1 VNLFLNFLLPRGPK
15 MNPMMSFNKTKVAT
29 AIALV
34 TTMTAQTNYVSAAE
48 SATLEEI
55 VVTATRREMNASD
68 VPFNISAI
76 SGEEIEAANITD
88 VQELMR
94 AMPGISVSD
103 GGGRFA
109 ENNNVITIRGLNV
122 DPAATDRRFLSD
134 PTVSTYVGDTPVF
147 ANFVLKDVK
156 RIEAMRGPQGTLYG
170 SGSLGGTVRFVMNEP
185 STEGLE
191 ARIDTSIG
199 TTSGSPG
206 QNFSA
211 DMVLNIPLSDDLAF
225 RFSSGI
231 IDNDGVIDYANV
243 YATDANGVP
252 LAEDGDIAYG
262 KPVYTNNKQA
272 DTVDVDYAK
281 AALKWEPNDN
291 FEATLTFM
299 NQKGDYGGRRQASSG
314 PDGWG
319 EYYDDYEIGAV
330 INEPSSNES
339 EFTSLEMTYDLG
351 FATLSSSTSQYER
364 SYEGI
369 SDNTG
374 FFAAKGWLYWYGY
387 GYMPRPAMA
396 AERQNSEEAF
406 VQELRLV
413 SNGDQKINWTIGA
426 FYMDQDASA
435 AQQTRARGFQ
445 EWWAAASGPVPYQG
459 YLADPPYSYIG
470 LYYNPDSNIT
480 FDWTHDREFT
490 DFALF
495 GEVTWKLSDTLSA
508 TLGARYFDNEDR
520 VTSQTSFPIWYA
532 YNPVVEDTQK
542 DSDTLLK
549 FNLAWD
555 YDDDTMVYGTISE
568 GYRRGGTNAA
578 PVRPDVN
585 YPNDPEWSS
594 FSSDTVLNYE
604 VGIKGQLDKI
614 NYTIAA
620 FYVDWSDPQ
629 VNVATPS
636 GAYYAVANGN
646 SAASTGLETEFNW
659 AVSNSV
665 TLFGGYTYVDASL
678 TNDLY
683 LHDASDLT
691 TGKSELRA
699 TDGAQLPGTAENTI
713 NIGAKHETVLDN
725 GLLLVSRID
734 GYYQSEVENSILN
747 IDPDWAATLG
757 GFHLWF
763 MSTTLVGD
771 HWTAS
776 LVAKN
781 LFNERGTVATYK
793 EEYMTSDV
801 ANGFYGTGQKDF
813 ITAPRTITLKT
824 SYRF

>member
-1 VNLFLNFLLPRGPK
+1 
-15 MNPMMSFNKTKVAT
+15 MNSETSFNKTK
-29 AIALV
+29 IALAV
-34 TTMTAQTNYVSAAE
+34 AMASSILPYTNQASADE

-68 VPFNISAI
+68 IPFNISAI
-76 SGEEIEAANITD
+76 TGDEIEAANITD

-94 AMPGISVSD
+94 AMPGITVAD

-122 DPAATDRRFLSD
+122 DPSATDRRFLSD

-147 ANFVLKDVK
+147 ANFVLKDIK
-156 RIEAMRGPQGTLYG
+156 RVEAMRGPQGTLYG

-185 STEGLE
+185 STEEFE

-199 TTSGSPG
+199 TTSSSPG

-211 DMVLNIPLSDDLAF
+211 DIMLNIPLSDELAF

-243 YATDANGVP
+243 YATDTDGIP
-252 LAEDGDIAYG
+252 LAEGGDIAYG
-262 KPVYTNNKQA
+262 KPIYTNNKQA
-272 DTVDVDYAK
+272 DTVDVDYSK
-281 AALKWEPNDN
+281 AALKWTPNDD
-291 FEATLTFM
+291 FEATLTYM
-299 NQKGDYGGRRQASSG
+299 NQKGDYGGRRQVTSG

-319 EYYDDYEIGAV
+319 EYYGDYEIGAV

-351 FATLSSSTSQYER
+351 FATLSSSTSQYDR

-396 AERQNSEEAF
+396 AERQNSEKAF

-413 SNGDQKINWTIGA
+413 SNGDQNVDWTIGA
-426 FYMDQDASA
+426 FYMDQEASA

-480 FDWTHDREFT
+480 FDWTHDRAFT

-495 GEVTWKLSDTLSA
+495 GEVTWNLSEKLAA
-508 TLGARYFDNEDR
+508 TVGARYFDNEDK
-520 VTSQTSFPIWYA
+520 VTSQTSFPIFYV
-532 YNPVVEDTQK
+532 YNPTIEDTQE

-555 YDDDTMVYGTISE
+555 YSENTMMYGTISE

-578 PVRPDVN
+578 PVRPDESF
-585 YPNDPEWSS
+585 PNDPEWSS
-594 FSSDTVLNYE
+594 FGSDTVMNYE
-604 VGIKGQLDKI
+604 VGIKSQLDRL
-614 NYTIAA
+614 NYTMSA

-646 SAASTGLETEFNW
+646 SASSKGIETEFNW
-659 AVSNSV
+659 AFSDAI
-665 TLFGGYTYVDASL
+665 TMFGGYTYVDASL
-678 TNDLY
+678 SNDLY

-691 TGKSELRA
+691 SGKSELRA
-699 TDGAQLPGTAENTI
+699 TNGAQLPGTPKNTI
-713 NIGAKHETVLDN
+713 NIGAKHEQILDS
-725 GLLLVSRID
+725 GLLLITRVD
-734 GYYQSEVENSILN
+734 GYYQSDVENSILN
-747 IDPDWAATLG
+747 IDPDWATTLD
-757 GFHLWF
+757 GFDLWF
-763 MSTTLVGD
+763 MSTTLVAD

-801 ANGFYGTGQKDF
+801 VNGFYGTGQKDF
-813 ITAPRTITLKT
+813 ITAPRTITLKA

>member
-1 VNLFLNFLLPRGPK
+1 
-15 MNPMMSFNKTKVAT
+15 MNSETSFNKTK
-29 AIALV
+29 IALAV
-34 TTMTAQTNYVSAAE
+34 AMASSILPYTNQANADE

-68 VPFNISAI
+68 IPFNISAI
-76 SGEEIEAANITD
+76 TGDEIEAANITD

-94 AMPGISVSD
+94 AMPGITVAD

-122 DPAATDRRFLSD
+122 DPSATDRRFLSD

-147 ANFVLKDVK
+147 ANFVLKDIK
-156 RIEAMRGPQGTLYG
+156 RVEAMRGPQGTLYG

-185 STEGLE
+185 STEEFE

-199 TTSGSPG
+199 TTSSSPG

-211 DMVLNIPLSDDLAF
+211 DIMLNIPLSDELAF

-243 YATDANGVP
+243 YATDADGIP
-252 LAEDGDIAYG
+252 LAEGGDIAYG
-262 KPVYTNNKQA
+262 KPIYTNNKQA
-272 DTVDVDYAK
+272 DTVDVDYSK
-281 AALKWEPNDN
+281 AALKWTPNDD
-291 FEATLTFM
+291 FEATLTYM
-299 NQKGDYGGRRQASSG
+299 NQKGDYGGRRQVTSG

-319 EYYDDYEIGAV
+319 EYYGDYEIGAV

-351 FATLSSSTSQYER
+351 FATLSSSTSQYDR

-396 AERQNSEEAF
+396 AERQNSEKAF

-413 SNGDQKINWTIGA
+413 SNGDQNIDWTIGA
-426 FYMDQDASA
+426 FYMDQEASA

-480 FDWTHDREFT
+480 FDWTHDRDFT

-495 GEVTWKLSDTLSA
+495 GEVTWNLSEKLAA
-508 TLGARYFDNEDR
+508 TVGARYFDNEDK
-520 VTSQTSFPIWYA
+520 VTSQTSFPIFYV
-532 YNPVVEDTQK
+532 YNPTIEDTQE

-555 YDDDTMVYGTISE
+555 YSENTMMYGTISE

-578 PVRPDVN
+578 PVRPDESF
-585 YPNDPEWSS
+585 PNDPEWSS
-594 FSSDTVLNYE
+594 FGSDTVMNYE
-604 VGIKGQLDKI
+604 VGIKSQLDRL
-614 NYTIAA
+614 NYTMSA

-646 SAASTGLETEFNW
+646 SASSKGIETEFNW
-659 AVSNSV
+659 AFSDAI
-665 TLFGGYTYVDASL
+665 TMFGGYTYVDASL
-678 TNDLY
+678 SNDLY

-691 TGKSELRA
+691 SGKSELRA
-699 TDGAQLPGTAENTI
+699 TNGAQLPGTPKNTI
-713 NIGAKHETVLDN
+713 NIGAKHEQILDS
-725 GLLLVSRID
+725 GLLLITRVD
-734 GYYQSEVENSILN
+734 GYYQSDVENSILN
-747 IDPDWAATLG
+747 IDPDWATTLD
-757 GFHLWF
+757 GFDLWF
-763 MSTTLVGD
+763 MSTTLVAD

-801 ANGFYGTGQKDF
+801 VNGFYGTGQKDF
-813 ITAPRTITLKT
+813 ITAPRTITLKA

>member
-1 VNLFLNFLLPRGPK
+1 
-15 MNPMMSFNKTKVAT
+15 MNSETSFNKTK
-29 AIALV
+29 IALAV
-34 TTMTAQTNYVSAAE
+34 ALASSILPYTNQANADE

-55 VVTATRREMNASD
+55 IVTATRREMNASD
-68 VPFNISAI
+68 IPFNISAI
-76 SGEEIEAANITD
+76 TGDEIEAANITD

-94 AMPGISVSD
+94 AMPGITVAD

-122 DPAATDRRFLSD
+122 DPSATDRRFLSD

-147 ANFVLKDVK
+147 ANFVLKDIK
-156 RIEAMRGPQGTLYG
+156 RVEAMRGPQGTLYG

-185 STEGLE
+185 STEE
-191 ARIDTSIG
+191 FDARIDTSIG
-199 TTSGSPG
+199 TTSSSPG

-211 DMVLNIPLSDDLAF
+211 DIMLNIPLSDELAF

-243 YATDANGVP
+243 YATDADGIP
-252 LAEDGDIAYG
+252 LAEGGDIAYG
-262 KPVYTNNKQA
+262 KPIYTNNKQA
-272 DTVDVDYAK
+272 DTVDVDYSK
-281 AALKWEPNDN
+281 AALKWTPNDD
-291 FEATLTFM
+291 FEATLTYM
-299 NQKGDYGGRRQASSG
+299 NQKGDYGGRRQVTSG

-319 EYYDDYEIGAV
+319 EYYGDYEIGAV

-351 FATLSSSTSQYER
+351 FATLSSSTSQYDR

-396 AERQNSEEAF
+396 AERQNSEKAF

-413 SNGDQKINWTIGA
+413 SNGDQNIDWTIGA
-426 FYMDQDASA
+426 FYMDQEASA

-480 FDWTHDREFT
+480 VDWTHDRAFT

-495 GEVTWKLSDTLSA
+495 GEVTWNLSEKLAA
-508 TLGARYFDNEDR
+508 TVGARYFDNEDK
-520 VTSQTSFPIWYA
+520 VTSQTSFPIFYV
-532 YNPVVEDTQK
+532 YNPTIEDTQE

-555 YDDDTMVYGTISE
+555 YSETTMVYGTISE

-578 PVRPDVN
+578 PVRPDESF
-585 YPNDPEWSS
+585 PNDPEWSS
-594 FSSDTVLNYE
+594 FGSDTVMNYE
-604 VGIKGQLDKI
+604 VGIKSQLDRL
-614 NYTIAA
+614 NYTMSA

-646 SAASTGLETEFNW
+646 SASSKGIETEFNW
-659 AVSNSV
+659 AFSD
-665 TLFGGYTYVDASL
+665 TITMFGGYTYVDASL
-678 TNDLY
+678 SNDLY

-691 TGKSELRA
+691 SGKSELRA
-699 TDGAQLPGTAENTI
+699 TNGAQLPGTPKNTI
-713 NIGAKHETVLDN
+713 NIGAKHEQILDS
-725 GLLLVSRID
+725 GLLLITRVD
-734 GYYQSEVENSILN
+734 GYYQSDVENSILN
-747 IDPDWAATLG
+747 IDPDWATTLD
-757 GFHLWF
+757 GFDLWF
-763 MSTTLVGD
+763 MSTTLVAD

-801 ANGFYGTGQKDF
+801 VNGFYGTGQKDF
-813 ITAPRTITLKT
+813 ITAPRTITLKA

>member
-1 VNLFLNFLLPRGPK
+1 
-15 MNPMMSFNKTKVAT
+15 MNSETSFNKTKIAL
-29 AIALV
+29 AIAL
-34 TTMTAQTNYVSAAE
+34 ASSILPYTNQANADE

-68 VPFNISAI
+68 IPFNISAI
-76 SGEEIEAANITD
+76 TGDEIEAANITD

-94 AMPGISVSD
+94 AMPGITVAD

-109 ENNNVITIRGLNV
+109 ENNNVITIRGLNI
-122 DPAATDRRFLSD
+122 DPSATDRRFLSD

-147 ANFVLKDVK
+147 ANFVLKDIK
-156 RIEAMRGPQGTLYG
+156 RVEAMRGPQGTLYG

-185 STEGLE
+185 STEE
-191 ARIDTSIG
+191 FDARIDTSIG
-199 TTSGSPG
+199 TTSSSPG

-211 DMVLNIPLSDDLAF
+211 DIMLNIPLSDELAF

-243 YATDANGVP
+243 YATDADGIP
-252 LAEDGDIAYG
+252 LAEGGDIAYG
-262 KPVYTNNKQA
+262 KPIYTNNKQA
-272 DTVDVDYAK
+272 DTVDVDYSK
-281 AALKWEPNDN
+281 AALKWTPNDD
-291 FEATLTFM
+291 FEATLTYM
-299 NQKGDYGGRRQASSG
+299 NQKGDYGGRRQVTSG

-319 EYYDDYEIGAV
+319 EYYGDYEIGAV

-351 FATLSSSTSQYER
+351 FATLSSSTSQYDR

-396 AERQNSEEAF
+396 AERQNSEKAF

-413 SNGDQKINWTIGA
+413 SNGDQNVDWTIGA
-426 FYMDQDASA
+426 FYMDQEASA

-480 FDWTHDREFT
+480 FDWTHDRAFT

-495 GEVTWKLSDTLSA
+495 GEVTWNLSEKLAA
-508 TLGARYFDNEDR
+508 TVGARYFDNEDK
-520 VTSQTSFPIWYA
+520 VTSQTSFPIFYV
-532 YNPVVEDTQK
+532 YNPTIEDTQE

-555 YDDDTMVYGTISE
+555 YSETTMVYGTISE

-578 PVRPDVN
+578 PVRPDESF
-585 YPNDPEWSS
+585 PNDPEWSS
-594 FSSDTVLNYE
+594 FGSDTVMNYE
-604 VGIKGQLDKI
+604 VGIKSQLDRL
-614 NYTIAA
+614 NYTMSA

-646 SAASTGLETEFNW
+646 SASSKGIETEFNW
-659 AVSNSV
+659 AFSDAI
-665 TLFGGYTYVDASL
+665 TMFGGYTYVDASL
-678 TNDLY
+678 SNDLY

-691 TGKSELRA
+691 SGKSELRA
-699 TDGAQLPGTAENTI
+699 TNGAQLPGTPKNTI
-713 NIGAKHETVLDN
+713 NIGAKHEQILDS
-725 GLLLVSRID
+725 GLLLITRVD
-734 GYYQSEVENSILN
+734 GYYQSDVENSILN
-747 IDPDWAATLG
+747 IDPDWATTLD
-757 GFHLWF
+757 GFDLWF
-763 MSTTLVGD
+763 MSTTLVAD

-801 ANGFYGTGQKDF
+801 VNGFYGTGQKDF
-813 ITAPRTITLKT
+813 ITAPRTITLKA

>member
-1 VNLFLNFLLPRGPK
+1 
-15 MNPMMSFNKTKVAT
+15 MHSETSFNKTK
-29 AIALV
+29 IALAV
-34 TTMTAQTNYVSAAE
+34 ALASSILPYTNQASADE

-68 VPFNISAI
+68 IPFNISAI
-76 SGEEIEAANITD
+76 TGDEIDAANITD

-94 AMPGISVSD
+94 AMPGITVAD

-122 DPAATDRRFLSD
+122 DPSATDRRFLSD

-147 ANFVLKDVK
+147 ANFVLKDIK
-156 RIEAMRGPQGTLYG
+156 RVEAMRGPQGTLYG

-185 STEGLE
+185 STEEFE

-199 TTSGSPG
+199 TTSSSPG

-211 DMVLNIPLSDDLAF
+211 DIMLNIPLSDELAF

-243 YATDANGVP
+243 YATDADGIP
-252 LAEDGDIAYG
+252 LAEGGDIAYG
-262 KPVYTNNKQA
+262 KPIYTNNKQA
-272 DTVDVDYAK
+272 DTVDVDYSK
-281 AALKWEPNDN
+281 AALKWTPNDD
-291 FEATLTFM
+291 FEATLTYM
-299 NQKGDYGGRRQASSG
+299 NQKGDYGGRRQVTSG

-319 EYYDDYEIGAV
+319 EYYGDYEIGAV

-351 FATLSSSTSQYER
+351 FATLSSSTSQYDR

-396 AERQNSEEAF
+396 AERQNSEKAF

-413 SNGDQKINWTIGA
+413 SNGDQNVDWTIGA
-426 FYMDQDASA
+426 FYMDQEASA
-435 AQQTRARGFQ
+435 AQQTRARGFH

-480 FDWTHDREFT
+480 FDWTHDRDFT

-495 GEVTWKLSDTLSA
+495 GEVTWNLSEKLAA
-508 TLGARYFDNEDR
+508 TVGARYFDNEDK
-520 VTSQTSFPIWYA
+520 VTSQTSFPIFYV
-532 YNPVVEDTQK
+532 YNPTIEDTQE

-555 YDDDTMVYGTISE
+555 YSENTMMYGTISE

-578 PVRPDVN
+578 PVRPDESF
-585 YPNDPEWSS
+585 PNDPEWSS
-594 FSSDTVLNYE
+594 FGSDTVMNYE
-604 VGIKGQLDKI
+604 VGIKSQLDRL
-614 NYTIAA
+614 NYTMSA

-646 SAASTGLETEFNW
+646 SASSKGIETEFNW
-659 AVSNSV
+659 ALSDAI
-665 TLFGGYTYVDASL
+665 TMFGGYTYVDASL
-678 TNDLY
+678 SNDLY

-691 TGKSELRA
+691 SGKSELRA
-699 TDGAQLPGTAENTI
+699 TNGAQLPGTPKNTI
-713 NIGAKHETVLDN
+713 NIGAKHEQILDS
-725 GLLLVSRID
+725 GLLLITRVD
-734 GYYQSEVENSILN
+734 GYYQSDVENSILN
-747 IDPDWAATLG
+747 IDPDWATTLD
-757 GFHLWF
+757 GFDLWF
-763 MSTTLVGD
+763 MSTTLVAD

-801 ANGFYGTGQKDF
+801 VNGFYGTGQKDF
-813 ITAPRTITLKT
+813 ITAPRTITLKA

>member
-1 VNLFLNFLLPRGPK
+1 
-15 MNPMMSFNKTKVAT
+15 MNSETSFNKTK
-29 AIALV
+29 IALAV
-34 TTMTAQTNYVSAAE
+34 AMASSILPYTNQANADE

-68 VPFNISAI
+68 IPFNISAI
-76 SGEEIEAANITD
+76 TGDEIEAANITD

-94 AMPGISVSD
+94 AMPGITVAD

-122 DPAATDRRFLSD
+122 DPSATDRRFLSD

-147 ANFVLKDVK
+147 ANFVLKDIK
-156 RIEAMRGPQGTLYG
+156 RVEAMRGPQGTLYG

-185 STEGLE
+185 STEE
-191 ARIDTSIG
+191 FDARIDTSIG
-199 TTSGSPG
+199 TTSSSPG

-211 DMVLNIPLSDDLAF
+211 DIMLNIPLSDELAF

-243 YATDANGVP
+243 YATDADGIP
-252 LAEDGDIAYG
+252 LAEGGDIAYG
-262 KPVYTNNKQA
+262 KPIYTKNKQA
-272 DTVDVDYAK
+272 DTVDVDYSK
-281 AALKWEPNDN
+281 AALKWTPNDD
-291 FEATLTFM
+291 FEATLTYM
-299 NQKGDYGGRRQASSG
+299 NQKGDYGGRRQVTSG

-319 EYYDDYEIGAV
+319 EYYGDYEIGAV

-351 FATLSSSTSQYER
+351 FATLSSSTSQYDR

-396 AERQNSEEAF
+396 AERQNSEKAL

-413 SNGDQKINWTIGA
+413 SNGDQNVDWTIGA
-426 FYMDQDASA
+426 FYMDQEASA

-480 FDWTHDREFT
+480 FDWTHDRDFT

-495 GEVTWKLSDTLSA
+495 GEVTWNLSEKLAA
-508 TLGARYFDNEDR
+508 TVGARYFDNEDK
-520 VTSQTSFPIWYA
+520 VTSQTSFPIFYV
-532 YNPVVEDTQK
+532 YNPTIEDTQE

-555 YDDDTMVYGTISE
+555 YSENTMMYGTISE

-578 PVRPDVN
+578 PVRPDESF
-585 YPNDPEWSS
+585 PNDPEWSS
-594 FSSDTVLNYE
+594 FGSDTVMNYE
-604 VGIKGQLDKI
+604 VGIKSQLDRL
-614 NYTIAA
+614 NYTMSA

-646 SAASTGLETEFNW
+646 SASSKGIETEFNW
-659 AVSNSV
+659 AFSD
-665 TLFGGYTYVDASL
+665 TITMFGGYTYVDASL
-678 TNDLY
+678 SNDLY
-683 LHDASDLT
+683 LHDASVLT
-691 TGKSELRA
+691 SGKSELRA
-699 TDGAQLPGTAENTI
+699 TNGAQLPGTPKNTI
-713 NIGAKHETVLDN
+713 NIGAKHEQILDS
-725 GLLLVSRID
+725 GLLLITRVD
-734 GYYQSEVENSILN
+734 GYYQSDVENSILN
-747 IDPDWAATLG
+747 IDPDWATTLD
-757 GFHLWF
+757 GFDLWF
-763 MSTTLVGD
+763 MSTTLVAD

-801 ANGFYGTGQKDF
+801 VNGFYGTGQKDF
-813 ITAPRTITLKT
+813 ITAPRTITLKA

>member
-1 VNLFLNFLLPRGPK
+1 
-15 MNPMMSFNKTKVAT
+15 MNSETSFNKTK
-29 AIALV
+29 IALAV
-34 TTMTAQTNYVSAAE
+34 ALASSILPYTNQANADE

-68 VPFNISAI
+68 IPFNISAI
-76 SGEEIEAANITD
+76 TGDEIEAANIID

-94 AMPGISVSD
+94 AMPGITVAD

-122 DPAATDRRFLSD
+122 DPSATDRRFLSD

-147 ANFVLKDVK
+147 ANFVLKDIK
-156 RIEAMRGPQGTLYG
+156 RVEAMRGPQGTLYG

-185 STEGLE
+185 STEGFD

-199 TTSGSPG
+199 TTSSSPG

-211 DMVLNIPLSDDLAF
+211 DIMLNIPLSDELAF
-225 RFSSGI
+225 RFCSGI

-243 YATDANGVP
+243 YATDADGIP
-252 LAEDGDIAYG
+252 LAEGGDIAYG
-262 KPVYTNNKQA
+262 KPIYTNNKQA
-272 DTVDVDYAK
+272 DTVDVDYSK
-281 AALKWEPNDN
+281 AALKWTPNDD
-291 FEATLTFM
+291 FEATLTYM
-299 NQKGDYGGRRQASSG
+299 NQKGDYGGRRQVTSG

-319 EYYDDYEIGAV
+319 EYYGDYEIGAV

-351 FATLSSSTSQYER
+351 FATLSSSTSQYDR

-396 AERQNSEEAF
+396 AERQNSEKAF

-413 SNGDQKINWTIGA
+413 SNGDQNVDWTIGA
-426 FYMDQDASA
+426 FYMDQEASA

-480 FDWTHDREFT
+480 FDWTHDRAFT

-495 GEVTWKLSDTLSA
+495 GEVTWNLSEKLAA
-508 TLGARYFDNEDR
+508 TVGARYFDNEDK
-520 VTSQTSFPIWYA
+520 VTSQTSFPIFYV
-532 YNPVVEDTQK
+532 YNPTIEDTQE

-555 YDDDTMVYGTISE
+555 YSENTMMYGTISE

-578 PVRPDVN
+578 PVRPDESF
-585 YPNDPEWSS
+585 PNDPEWSS
-594 FSSDTVLNYE
+594 FGNDTVMNYE
-604 VGIKGQLDKI
+604 VGIKSQLDRL
-614 NYTIAA
+614 NYTMSA

-646 SAASTGLETEFNW
+646 SASSKGIETEFNW
-659 AVSNSV
+659 AFSD
-665 TLFGGYTYVDASL
+665 TITMFGGYTYVDASL
-678 TNDLY
+678 SNDLY

-691 TGKSELRA
+691 SGKSELRA
-699 TDGAQLPGTAENTI
+699 TNGAQLPGTPKNTI
-713 NIGAKHETVLDN
+713 NIGAKHEQILDS
-725 GLLLVSRID
+725 GLLLITRVD
-734 GYYQSEVENSILN
+734 GYYQSDVENSILN
-747 IDPDWAATLG
+747 IDPDWATTLD
-757 GFHLWF
+757 GFDLWF
-763 MSTTLVGD
+763 MSTTLVAD

-801 ANGFYGTGQKDF
+801 VNGFYGTGQKDF
-813 ITAPRTITLKT
+813 ITAPRTITLKA

>member
-1 VNLFLNFLLPRGPK
+1 
-15 MNPMMSFNKTKVAT
+15 MNSETSFNKTK
-29 AIALV
+29 IALAV
-34 TTMTAQTNYVSAAE
+34 AMASSILPYTNQANADE

-68 VPFNISAI
+68 IPFNISAI
-76 SGEEIEAANITD
+76 TGDEIEAANITD

-94 AMPGISVSD
+94 AMPGITVAD

-122 DPAATDRRFLSD
+122 DPSATDRRFLSD

-147 ANFVLKDVK
+147 ANFVLKDIK
-156 RIEAMRGPQGTLYG
+156 RVEAMRGPQGTLYG

-185 STEGLE
+185 STEKFD

-199 TTSGSPG
+199 TTSSSPG

-211 DMVLNIPLSDDLAF
+211 DIMLNIPLSDELAF

-243 YATDANGVP
+243 YATDADGIP
-252 LAEDGDIAYG
+252 LAEGGDIAYG
-262 KPVYTNNKQA
+262 KPIYTNNKQA
-272 DTVDVDYAK
+272 DTVDVDYSK
-281 AALKWEPNDN
+281 AALKWTPNDD
-291 FEATLTFM
+291 FEATLTYM
-299 NQKGDYGGRRQASSG
+299 NQKGDYGGRRQVTSG

-319 EYYDDYEIGAV
+319 EYYGDYEIGAV

-351 FATLSSSTSQYER
+351 FATLSSSTSQYDR

-396 AERQNSEEAF
+396 AERQNSEKAF

-413 SNGDQKINWTIGA
+413 SNGDQNVDWTIGA
-426 FYMDQDASA
+426 FYMDQEASA

-480 FDWTHDREFT
+480 FDWTHDRAFT

-495 GEVTWKLSDTLSA
+495 GEVTWNLSEKLAA
-508 TLGARYFDNEDR
+508 TVGARYFDNEDK
-520 VTSQTSFPIWYA
+520 VTSQTSFPIFYV
-532 YNPVVEDTQK
+532 YNPTIEDTQE

-555 YDDDTMVYGTISE
+555 YSETTMVYGTISE

-578 PVRPDVN
+578 PVRPDESF
-585 YPNDPEWSS
+585 PNDPEWSS
-594 FSSDTVLNYE
+594 FGSDTVMNYE
-604 VGIKGQLDKI
+604 VGIKSQLDRL
-614 NYTIAA
+614 NYTMSA

-646 SAASTGLETEFNW
+646 SASSKGIETEFNW
-659 AVSNSV
+659 AFSDAI
-665 TLFGGYTYVDASL
+665 TMFGGYTYVDASL
-678 TNDLY
+678 SNDLY

-691 TGKSELRA
+691 SGKSELRA
-699 TDGAQLPGTAENTI
+699 TNGAQLPGTPKNTI
-713 NIGAKHETVLDN
+713 NIGAKHEQILDS
-725 GLLLVSRID
+725 GLLLITRVD
-734 GYYQSEVENSILN
+734 GYYQSDVENSILN
-747 IDPDWAATLG
+747 IDPDWATTLD
-757 GFHLWF
+757 GFDLWF
-763 MSTTLVGD
+763 MSTTLVAD

-801 ANGFYGTGQKDF
+801 VNGFYGTGQKDF
-813 ITAPRTITLKT
+813 ITAPRTITLKA

>member
-1 VNLFLNFLLPRGPK
+1 
-15 MNPMMSFNKTKVAT
+15 MNSETSFNKTK
-29 AIALV
+29 IALAV
-34 TTMTAQTNYVSAAE
+34 AMASSILPYTNQANADE

-68 VPFNISAI
+68 IPFNISAI
-76 SGEEIEAANITD
+76 TGDEIEAANITD

-94 AMPGISVSD
+94 AMPGITVAD

-122 DPAATDRRFLSD
+122 DPSATDRRFLSD

-147 ANFVLKDVK
+147 ANFVLKDIK
-156 RIEAMRGPQGTLYG
+156 RVEAMRGPQGTLYG

-185 STEGLE
+185 STEKFD

-199 TTSGSPG
+199 TTSSSPG

-211 DMVLNIPLSDDLAF
+211 DIMLNIPLSDELAF

-243 YATDANGVP
+243 YATDADGIP
-252 LAEDGDIAYG
+252 LAEGGDIAYG
-262 KPVYTNNKQA
+262 KPIYTNNKQA
-272 DTVDVDYAK
+272 DTVDVDYSK
-281 AALKWEPNDN
+281 TALKWTPNDD
-291 FEATLTFM
+291 FEATLTHM
-299 NQKGDYGGRRQASSG
+299 NQKGDYGGRRQVTSG

-319 EYYDDYEIGAV
+319 EYYGDYEIGAV

-351 FATLSSSTSQYER
+351 FATLSSSTSQYDR

-396 AERQNSEEAF
+396 AERQNSEKAF

-413 SNGDQKINWTIGA
+413 SNGDQNVDWTIGA
-426 FYMDQDASA
+426 FYMDQEASA
-435 AQQTRARGFQ
+435 AQQTRARGFH

-480 FDWTHDREFT
+480 FDWTHDRAFT

-495 GEVTWKLSDTLSA
+495 GEVTWNLSEKLAA
-508 TLGARYFDNEDR
+508 TVGARYFDNEDK
-520 VTSQTSFPIWYA
+520 VTSQTSFPIFYV
-532 YNPVVEDTQK
+532 YNPTIEDTQE

-555 YDDDTMVYGTISE
+555 HSETTMVYGTISE

-578 PVRPDVN
+578 PVRPDESF
-585 YPNDPEWSS
+585 PNDPEWSS
-594 FSSDTVLNYE
+594 FGSDTVMNYE
-604 VGIKGQLDKI
+604 VGIKSQLDRL
-614 NYTIAA
+614 NYTMSA

-646 SAASTGLETEFNW
+646 SASSKGIETEFNW
-659 AVSNSV
+659 ALSDAI
-665 TLFGGYTYVDASL
+665 TMFGGYTYVDASL
-678 TNDLY
+678 SNDLY

-691 TGKSELRA
+691 SGKSELRA
-699 TDGAQLPGTAENTI
+699 TNGAQLPGTPKNTI
-713 NIGAKHETVLDN
+713 NIGAKHEQILDS
-725 GLLLVSRID
+725 GLLLITRVD
-734 GYYQSEVENSILN
+734 GYYQSDVENSILN
-747 IDPDWAATLG
+747 IDPDWATTLD
-757 GFHLWF
+757 GFDLWF
-763 MSTTLVGD
+763 MSTTLVAD

-801 ANGFYGTGQKDF
+801 VNGFYGTGQKDF
-813 ITAPRTITLKT
+813 ITAPRTITLKA

>member
-1 VNLFLNFLLPRGPK
+1 
-15 MNPMMSFNKTKVAT
+15 MNSETSFNKTK
-29 AIALV
+29 IALAV
-34 TTMTAQTNYVSAAE
+34 AMASSILPYTNQANADE

-68 VPFNISAI
+68 IPFNISAI
-76 SGEEIEAANITD
+76 TGDEIEAANITD

-94 AMPGISVSD
+94 AMPGITVAD

-122 DPAATDRRFLSD
+122 DPSATDRRFLSD
-134 PTVSTYVGDTPVF
+134 PTVSTYIGDTPVF
-147 ANFVLKDVK
+147 ANFVLKDIK
-156 RIEAMRGPQGTLYG
+156 RVEAMRGPQGTLYG

-185 STEGLE
+185 STEE
-191 ARIDTSIG
+191 FDARIDTSIG
-199 TTSGSPG
+199 TTSSSPG

-211 DMVLNIPLSDDLAF
+211 DIMLNIPLSDELAF

-243 YATDANGVP
+243 YATDANGIP
-252 LAEDGDIAYG
+252 LAEGGDVAYG
-262 KPVYTNNKQA
+262 KPIYTNNKQA
-272 DTVDVDYAK
+272 DTVDVDYSK
-281 AALKWEPNDN
+281 AALKWTPNDD
-291 FEATLTFM
+291 FEATLTYM
-299 NQKGDYGGRRQASSG
+299 NQKGDYGGRRQVTSG

-319 EYYDDYEIGAV
+319 EYYGDYEIGAV

-351 FATLSSSTSQYER
+351 FATLSSSTSQYDR

-396 AERQNSEEAF
+396 AERQNSEKAF

-413 SNGDQKINWTIGA
+413 SNGDQNVDWTIGA
-426 FYMDQDASA
+426 FYMDQEASA

-480 FDWTHDREFT
+480 FDWTHDRAFT

-495 GEVTWKLSDTLSA
+495 GEVTWNLSEKLAA
-508 TLGARYFDNEDR
+508 TVGARYFDNEDK
-520 VTSQTSFPIWYA
+520 VTSQTSFPIFYV
-532 YNPVVEDTQK
+532 YNPTIEDTQE

-555 YDDDTMVYGTISE
+555 YSENTMMYGTISE

-578 PVRPDVN
+578 PVRPDESF
-585 YPNDPEWSS
+585 PNDPEWSS
-594 FSSDTVLNYE
+594 FGSDTVMNYE
-604 VGIKGQLDKI
+604 VGIKSQLDRL
-614 NYTIAA
+614 NYTMSA

-646 SAASTGLETEFNW
+646 SASSKGIETEFNW
-659 AVSNSV
+659 AFSDAI
-665 TLFGGYTYVDASL
+665 TMFGGYTYVDASL
-678 TNDLY
+678 SNDLY

-691 TGKSELRA
+691 SGKSELRA
-699 TDGAQLPGTAENTI
+699 TNGAQLPGTPKNTI
-713 NIGAKHETVLDN
+713 NIGAKHEQILDS
-725 GLLLVSRID
+725 GLLLITRVD
-734 GYYQSEVENSILN
+734 GYYQSDVENSILN
-747 IDPDWAATLG
+747 IDPDWATTLD
-757 GFHLWF
+757 GFDLWF
-763 MSTTLVGD
+763 MSTTLVAD

-801 ANGFYGTGQKDF
+801 VNGFYGTGQKDF
-813 ITAPRTITLKT
+813 ITAPRTITLKA

>member
-1 VNLFLNFLLPRGPK
+1 
-15 MNPMMSFNKTKVAT
+15 MNSETSFNKTK
-29 AIALV
+29 IALAV
-34 TTMTAQTNYVSAAE
+34 ALASSILPYTNQANADE
-48 SATLEEI
+48 SVTLEEI

-68 VPFNISAI
+68 IPFNISAI
-76 SGEEIEAANITD
+76 TGDEIEAANITD

-94 AMPGISVSD
+94 AMPGITVAD

-122 DPAATDRRFLSD
+122 DPSATDRRFLSD

-147 ANFVLKDVK
+147 ANFVLKDIK
-156 RIEAMRGPQGTLYG
+156 RVEAMRGPQGTLYG

-185 STEGLE
+185 STEE
-191 ARIDTSIG
+191 FDARIDTSIG
-199 TTSGSPG
+199 TTSSSPG

-211 DMVLNIPLSDDLAF
+211 DIMLNIPLSDELAF

-243 YATDANGVP
+243 YATDADGIP
-252 LAEDGDIAYG
+252 LAEGGDIAYG
-262 KPVYTNNKQA
+262 KPIYTNNKQA
-272 DTVDVDYAK
+272 DTVDVDYSK
-281 AALKWEPNDN
+281 AALKWTPNDD
-291 FEATLTFM
+291 FEATLTYM
-299 NQKGDYGGRRQASSG
+299 NQKGDYGGRRQVTSG

-319 EYYDDYEIGAV
+319 EYYGDYEIGAV

-351 FATLSSSTSQYER
+351 FATLSSSTSQYDR

-396 AERQNSEEAF
+396 AERQNSEKAF

-413 SNGDQKINWTIGA
+413 SNGDQNVDWTIGA
-426 FYMDQDASA
+426 FYMDQEASA

-480 FDWTHDREFT
+480 FDWTHDRAFT

-495 GEVTWKLSDTLSA
+495 GEVTWNLSEKLAA
-508 TLGARYFDNEDR
+508 TVGARYFDNEDK
-520 VTSQTSFPIWYA
+520 VTSQTSFPIFYV
-532 YNPVVEDTQK
+532 YNPTIEDTQE

-555 YDDDTMVYGTISE
+555 HSETTMVYGTISE

-578 PVRPDVN
+578 PVRPDESF
-585 YPNDPEWSS
+585 PNDPEWSS
-594 FSSDTVLNYE
+594 FGSDTVMNYE
-604 VGIKGQLDKI
+604 VGIKSQLDRL
-614 NYTIAA
+614 NYTMSA

-646 SAASTGLETEFNW
+646 SASSKGIETEFNW
-659 AVSNSV
+659 AFSDAI
-665 TLFGGYTYVDASL
+665 TMFGGYTYVDASL
-678 TNDLY
+678 SNDLY

-691 TGKSELRA
+691 SGKSELRA
-699 TDGAQLPGTAENTI
+699 TNGAQLPGTPKNTI
-713 NIGAKHETVLDN
+713 NIGAKHEQILDS
-725 GLLLVSRID
+725 GLLLITRVD
-734 GYYQSEVENSILN
+734 GYYQSDVENSILN
-747 IDPDWAATLG
+747 IDPDWATTLD
-757 GFHLWF
+757 GFDLWF
-763 MSTTLVGD
+763 MSTTLVAD

-801 ANGFYGTGQKDF
+801 VNGFYGTGQKDF
-813 ITAPRTITLKT
+813 ITAPRTITLKA

>member
-1 VNLFLNFLLPRGPK
+1 
-15 MNPMMSFNKTKVAT
+15 MNSETSFNKTK
-29 AIALV
+29 IALAV
-34 TTMTAQTNYVSAAE
+34 ALASSILPYTNQANADE

-68 VPFNISAI
+68 IPFNISAI
-76 SGEEIEAANITD
+76 TGDEIEAANITD

-94 AMPGISVSD
+94 AMPGITVAD

-122 DPAATDRRFLSD
+122 DPSATDRRFLSD

-147 ANFVLKDVK
+147 ANFVLKDIK
-156 RIEAMRGPQGTLYG
+156 RVEAMRGPQGTLYG

-185 STEGLE
+185 STEKFD

-199 TTSGSPG
+199 TTSSSPG

-211 DMVLNIPLSDDLAF
+211 DIMLNIPLSDELAF

-243 YATDANGVP
+243 YATDTDGIP
-252 LAEDGDIAYG
+252 LAEGGDIAYG
-262 KPVYTNNKQA
+262 KPIYTNNKQA
-272 DTVDVDYAK
+272 DTVDVDYSK
-281 AALKWEPNDN
+281 AALKWTPNDD
-291 FEATLTFM
+291 FEATLTYM
-299 NQKGDYGGRRQASSG
+299 NQKGDYGGRRQVTSG

-319 EYYDDYEIGAV
+319 EYYGDYEIGAV

-351 FATLSSSTSQYER
+351 FATLSSSTSQYDR

-396 AERQNSEEAF
+396 AERQNSEKAF

-413 SNGDQKINWTIGA
+413 SNGDQNVDWTIGA
-426 FYMDQDASA
+426 FYMDQEASA

-445 EWWAAASGPVPYQG
+445 DWWAAASGPVPYQG

-480 FDWTHDREFT
+480 FDWTHDRAFT

-495 GEVTWKLSDTLSA
+495 GEVTWNLSEKLAA
-508 TLGARYFDNEDR
+508 TVGARYFDNEDK
-520 VTSQTSFPIWYA
+520 VTSQTSFPIFYV
-532 YNPVVEDTQK
+532 YNPTIEDTQE

-555 YDDDTMVYGTISE
+555 YSETTMVYGTISE

-578 PVRPDVN
+578 PVRPDESF
-585 YPNDPEWSS
+585 PNDPEWSS
-594 FSSDTVLNYE
+594 FGSDTVMNYE
-604 VGIKGQLDKI
+604 VGIKSQLDRL
-614 NYTIAA
+614 NYTMSA

-646 SAASTGLETEFNW
+646 SASSKGIETEFNW
-659 AVSNSV
+659 AFSDAI
-665 TLFGGYTYVDASL
+665 TMFGGYTYVDASL
-678 TNDLY
+678 SNDLY

-691 TGKSELRA
+691 SGKSELRA
-699 TDGAQLPGTAENTI
+699 TNGAQLPGTPKNTI
-713 NIGAKHETVLDN
+713 NIGAKHEQILDS
-725 GLLLVSRID
+725 GLLLITRVD
-734 GYYQSEVENSILN
+734 GYYQSDVENSILN
-747 IDPDWAATLG
+747 IDPDWATTLD
-757 GFHLWF
+757 GFDLWF
-763 MSTTLVGD
+763 MSTTIIAD

-801 ANGFYGTGQKDF
+801 VNGFYGTGQKDF
-813 ITAPRTITLKT
+813 ITAPRTITLKA

>member
-1 VNLFLNFLLPRGPK
+1 
-15 MNPMMSFNKTKVAT
+15 MNSETSFNKTK
-29 AIALV
+29 IALAV
-34 TTMTAQTNYVSAAE
+34 AMASSILPYTNQANADE

-68 VPFNISAI
+68 IPFNISAI
-76 SGEEIEAANITD
+76 TGDEIEAANITD

-94 AMPGISVSD
+94 AMPGITVAD

-122 DPAATDRRFLSD
+122 DPSATDRRFLSD

-147 ANFVLKDVK
+147 ANFVLKDIK
-156 RIEAMRGPQGTLYG
+156 RVEAMRGPQGTLYG

-185 STEGLE
+185 STEKFD

-199 TTSGSPG
+199 TTSSSPG

-211 DMVLNIPLSDDLAF
+211 DIMLNIPLSDELAF

-243 YATDANGVP
+243 YATDADGIP
-252 LAEDGDIAYG
+252 LAEGGDIAYG
-262 KPVYTNNKQA
+262 KPIYTNNKQA
-272 DTVDVDYAK
+272 DTVDVDYSK
-281 AALKWEPNDN
+281 AALKWTPNDD
-291 FEATLTFM
+291 FEATLTYM
-299 NQKGDYGGRRQASSG
+299 NQKGDYGGRRQVTSG

-319 EYYDDYEIGAV
+319 EYYGDYEIGAV

-351 FATLSSSTSQYER
+351 FATLSSSTSQYDR

-396 AERQNSEEAF
+396 AERQNSEKAF

-413 SNGDQKINWTIGA
+413 SNGDQNVDWTIGA
-426 FYMDQDASA
+426 FYMDQEASA

-480 FDWTHDREFT
+480 FDWTHDRAFT

-495 GEVTWKLSDTLSA
+495 GEVTWNLSEKLAA
-508 TLGARYFDNEDR
+508 TVGARYFDNEDK
-520 VTSQTSFPIWYA
+520 VTSQTSFPIFYV
-532 YNPVVEDTQK
+532 YNPTIEDTQE

-555 YDDDTMVYGTISE
+555 YSETTMVYGTISE

-578 PVRPDVN
+578 PVRPDESF
-585 YPNDPEWSS
+585 PNDPEWSS
-594 FSSDTVLNYE
+594 FGSDTVMNYE
-604 VGIKGQLDKI
+604 VGIKSQLDRL
-614 NYTIAA
+614 NYTMSA

-646 SAASTGLETEFNW
+646 SASSKGIETEFNW
-659 AVSNSV
+659 AFSD
-665 TLFGGYTYVDASL
+665 TITMFGGYTYVDASL
-678 TNDLY
+678 SNDLY

-691 TGKSELRA
+691 SGKSELRA
-699 TDGAQLPGTAENTI
+699 TNGAQLPGTPKNTI
-713 NIGAKHETVLDN
+713 NIGAKHEQILDS
-725 GLLLVSRID
+725 GLLLITRVD
-734 GYYQSEVENSILN
+734 GYYQSDVENSILN
-747 IDPDWAATLG
+747 IDPDWATTLD
-757 GFHLWF
+757 GFDLWF
-763 MSTTLVGD
+763 MSTTLVAD

-801 ANGFYGTGQKDF
+801 VNGFYGTGQKDF
-813 ITAPRTITLKT
+813 ITAPRTITLKA

>member
-1 VNLFLNFLLPRGPK
+1 
-15 MNPMMSFNKTKVAT
+15 MHSETSFNKTK
-29 AIALV
+29 IALAV
-34 TTMTAQTNYVSAAE
+34 ALASSILPYTNQASADE

-68 VPFNISAI
+68 IPFNISAI
-76 SGEEIEAANITD
+76 TGDEIEAANITD

-94 AMPGISVSD
+94 AMPGITVAD

-122 DPAATDRRFLSD
+122 DPSATDRRFLSD

-147 ANFVLKDVK
+147 ANFVLKDIK
-156 RIEAMRGPQGTLYG
+156 RVEAMRGPQGTLYG

-185 STEGLE
+185 STEEFE

-199 TTSGSPG
+199 TTSSSPG

-211 DMVLNIPLSDDLAF
+211 DIMLNIPLSDELAF
-225 RFSSGI
+225 RLSSGI

-243 YATDANGVP
+243 YATDADGIP
-252 LAEDGDIAYG
+252 LAEGGDIAYG

-272 DTVDVDYAK
+272 DTVDVDYSK
-281 AALKWEPNDN
+281 AALKWTPNDD
-291 FEATLTFM
+291 FEATLTYM
-299 NQKGDYGGRRQASSG
+299 NQKGDYGGRRQVTSG

-319 EYYDDYEIGAV
+319 EYYGDYEIGAV

-351 FATLSSSTSQYER
+351 FATLSSSTSQYDR

-396 AERQNSEEAF
+396 AERQNSEKAF

-413 SNGDQKINWTIGA
+413 SNGDQNVDWTIGA
-426 FYMDQDASA
+426 FYMDQEASA

-480 FDWTHDREFT
+480 FDWTHDRAFT

-495 GEVTWKLSDTLSA
+495 GEVTWNLSEKLAA
-508 TLGARYFDNEDR
+508 TVGARYFDNEDK
-520 VTSQTSFPIWYA
+520 VTSQTSFPIFYV
-532 YNPVVEDTQK
+532 YNPTIEDTQE

-555 YDDDTMVYGTISE
+555 YSETTMVYGTISE

-578 PVRPDVN
+578 PVRPDESF
-585 YPNDPEWSS
+585 PNDPEWSS
-594 FSSDTVLNYE
+594 FGSDTVMNYE
-604 VGIKGQLDKI
+604 VGIKSQLDRL
-614 NYTIAA
+614 NYTMSA

-646 SAASTGLETEFNW
+646 SASSKGIETEFNW
-659 AVSNSV
+659 AFSDAI
-665 TLFGGYTYVDASL
+665 TMFGGYTYVDASL
-678 TNDLY
+678 SNDLY

-691 TGKSELRA
+691 SGKSELRA
-699 TDGAQLPGTAENTI
+699 TNGAQLPGTPKNTI
-713 NIGAKHETVLDN
+713 NIGAKHEQILDS
-725 GLLLVSRID
+725 GLLLITRVD
-734 GYYQSEVENSILN
+734 GYYQSDVENSILN
-747 IDPDWAATLG
+747 IDPDWATTLD
-757 GFHLWF
+757 GFDLWF
-763 MSTTLVGD
+763 MSTTLVAD

-801 ANGFYGTGQKDF
+801 VNGFYGTGQKDF
-813 ITAPRTITLKT
+813 ITAPRTITLKA

>member
-1 VNLFLNFLLPRGPK
+1 
-15 MNPMMSFNKTKVAT
+15 MNSETSFNKTK
-29 AIALV
+29 IALAV
-34 TTMTAQTNYVSAAE
+34 ALASSILPYTNQANADE

-68 VPFNISAI
+68 IPFNISAI
-76 SGEEIEAANITD
+76 TGDEIEAANITD

-94 AMPGISVSD
+94 AMPGITVAD

-122 DPAATDRRFLSD
+122 DPSATDRRFLSD

-147 ANFVLKDVK
+147 ANFVLKDIK
-156 RIEAMRGPQGTLYG
+156 RVEAMRGPQGTLYG

-185 STEGLE
+185 STEKFD

-199 TTSGSPG
+199 TTSSSPG

-211 DMVLNIPLSDDLAF
+211 DIMLNIPLSDELAF

-243 YATDANGVP
+243 YATDADGIP
-252 LAEDGDIAYG
+252 LAEGGDIAYG
-262 KPVYTNNKQA
+262 KPIYTNNKQA
-272 DTVDVDYAK
+272 DTVDVDYSK
-281 AALKWEPNDN
+281 AALKWTPNDD
-291 FEATLTFM
+291 FEATLTYM
-299 NQKGDYGGRRQASSG
+299 NQKGDYGGRRQVTSG

-319 EYYDDYEIGAV
+319 EYYGDYEIGAV

-351 FATLSSSTSQYER
+351 FATLSSSTSQYDR

-396 AERQNSEEAF
+396 AERQNSEKAF

-413 SNGDQKINWTIGA
+413 SNGDQNVDWTIGA
-426 FYMDQDASA
+426 FYMDQEASA

-480 FDWTHDREFT
+480 FDWTHDRDFT

-495 GEVTWKLSDTLSA
+495 GEVTWNLSEKLAA
-508 TLGARYFDNEDR
+508 TVGARYFDNEDK
-520 VTSQTSFPIWYA
+520 VTSQTSFPIFYV
-532 YNPVVEDTQK
+532 YNPTIEDTQE

-555 YDDDTMVYGTISE
+555 YSENTMMYGTISE

-578 PVRPDVN
+578 PVRPDESF
-585 YPNDPEWSS
+585 PNDPEWSS
-594 FSSDTVLNYE
+594 FGSDTVMNYE
-604 VGIKGQLDKI
+604 VGIKSQLDRL
-614 NYTIAA
+614 NYTMSA

-646 SAASTGLETEFNW
+646 SASSKGIETEFNW
-659 AVSNSV
+659 AFSDAI
-665 TLFGGYTYVDASL
+665 TMFGGYTYVDASL
-678 TNDLY
+678 SNDLY

-691 TGKSELRA
+691 SGKSELRA
-699 TDGAQLPGTAENTI
+699 TNGAQLPGTPKNTI
-713 NIGAKHETVLDN
+713 NIGAKHEQILDS
-725 GLLLVSRID
+725 GLLLITRVD
-734 GYYQSEVENSILN
+734 GYYQSDVENSILN
-747 IDPDWAATLG
+747 IDPDWATTLD
-757 GFHLWF
+757 GFDLWF
-763 MSTTLVGD
+763 MSTTLVAD

-801 ANGFYGTGQKDF
+801 VNGFYGTGQKDF
-813 ITAPRTITLKT
+813 ITAPRTITLKA

>member
-1 VNLFLNFLLPRGPK
+1 
-15 MNPMMSFNKTKVAT
+15 MNSETSFNKTK
-29 AIALV
+29 IALAV
-34 TTMTAQTNYVSAAE
+34 ALASSILPYTNQANADE

-68 VPFNISAI
+68 IPFNISAI
-76 SGEEIEAANITD
+76 TGDEIEAANITD

-94 AMPGISVSD
+94 AMPGITVAD

-122 DPAATDRRFLSD
+122 DPSATDRRFLSD

-147 ANFVLKDVK
+147 ANFVLKDIK
-156 RIEAMRGPQGTLYG
+156 RVEAMRGPQGTLYG

-185 STEGLE
+185 STEKFD

-199 TTSGSPG
+199 TTSSSPG

-211 DMVLNIPLSDDLAF
+211 DIMLNIPLSDELAF

-243 YATDANGVP
+243 YATDADGIP
-252 LAEDGDIAYG
+252 LAEGGDIAYG
-262 KPVYTNNKQA
+262 KPIYTNNKQA
-272 DTVDVDYAK
+272 DTVDVDYSK
-281 AALKWEPNDN
+281 AALKWTPNDD
-291 FEATLTFM
+291 FEATLTYM
-299 NQKGDYGGRRQASSG
+299 NQKGDYGGRRQVTSG

-319 EYYDDYEIGAV
+319 EYYGDYEIGAV

-351 FATLSSSTSQYER
+351 FATLSSSTSQYDR

-396 AERQNSEEAF
+396 AERQNSEKAF

-413 SNGDQKINWTIGA
+413 SNGDQNVDWTIGA
-426 FYMDQDASA
+426 FYMDQEASA

-480 FDWTHDREFT
+480 FDWTHDRAFT

-495 GEVTWKLSDTLSA
+495 GEVTWNLSEKLAA
-508 TLGARYFDNEDR
+508 TVGARYFDNEDK
-520 VTSQTSFPIWYA
+520 VTSQTSFPIFYV
-532 YNPVVEDTQK
+532 YNPTIEDTQE

-555 YDDDTMVYGTISE
+555 YSENTMMYGTISE

-578 PVRPDVN
+578 PVRPDESF
-585 YPNDPEWSS
+585 PNDPEWSS
-594 FSSDTVLNYE
+594 FGSDTVMNYE
-604 VGIKGQLDKI
+604 VGIKSQLDRL
-614 NYTIAA
+614 NYTMSA

-646 SAASTGLETEFNW
+646 SASSKGIETEFNW
-659 AVSNSV
+659 AFSDAI
-665 TLFGGYTYVDASL
+665 TMFGGYTYVDASL
-678 TNDLY
+678 SNDLY

-691 TGKSELRA
+691 SGKSELRA
-699 TDGAQLPGTAENTI
+699 TNGAQLPGTPKNTI
-713 NIGAKHETVLDN
+713 NIGAKHEQILDS
-725 GLLLVSRID
+725 GLLLITRVD
-734 GYYQSEVENSILN
+734 GYYQSDVENSILN
-747 IDPDWAATLG
+747 IDPDWATTLD
-757 GFHLWF
+757 GFDLWF
-763 MSTTLVGD
+763 MSTTLVAD

-801 ANGFYGTGQKDF
+801 VNGFYGTGQKDF
-813 ITAPRTITLKT
+813 ITAPRTITLKA

>member
-1 VNLFLNFLLPRGPK
+1 
-15 MNPMMSFNKTKVAT
+15 MNSETSFNKTK
-29 AIALV
+29 IALAV
-34 TTMTAQTNYVSAAE
+34 AMASSILPYTNQANADE

-68 VPFNISAI
+68 IPFNISAI
-76 SGEEIEAANITD
+76 TGDEIEAANITD

-94 AMPGISVSD
+94 AMPGITVAD

-122 DPAATDRRFLSD
+122 DPSATDRRFLSD

-147 ANFVLKDVK
+147 ANFVLKDIK
-156 RIEAMRGPQGTLYG
+156 RVEAMRGPQGTLYG

-185 STEGLE
+185 STEEFE

-199 TTSGSPG
+199 TTSSSPG

-211 DMVLNIPLSDDLAF
+211 DIMLNIPLSDELAF

-243 YATDANGVP
+243 YATDADGIP
-252 LAEDGDIAYG
+252 LAEGGDIAYG
-262 KPVYTNNKQA
+262 KPIYTNNKQA
-272 DTVDVDYAK
+272 DTVDVDYSK
-281 AALKWEPNDN
+281 AALKWTPNDD
-291 FEATLTFM
+291 FEATLTYM
-299 NQKGDYGGRRQASSG
+299 NQKGDYGGRRQVTSG

-319 EYYDDYEIGAV
+319 EYYGDYEIGAV

-351 FATLSSSTSQYER
+351 FATLSSSTSQYDR

-396 AERQNSEEAF
+396 AERQNSEKAF

-413 SNGDQKINWTIGA
+413 SNGDQNVDWTIGA
-426 FYMDQDASA
+426 FYMDQEASA

-480 FDWTHDREFT
+480 FDWTHDRDFT

-495 GEVTWKLSDTLSA
+495 GEVTWNLSEKLAA
-508 TLGARYFDNEDR
+508 TVGARYFDNEDK
-520 VTSQTSFPIWYA
+520 VTSQTSFPIFYV
-532 YNPVVEDTQK
+532 YNPTIEDTQE

-555 YDDDTMVYGTISE
+555 YSENTMMYGTISE

-578 PVRPDVN
+578 PVRPDESF
-585 YPNDPEWSS
+585 PNDPEWSS
-594 FSSDTVLNYE
+594 FGSDTVMNYE
-604 VGIKGQLDKI
+604 VGIKSQLDRL
-614 NYTIAA
+614 NYTMSA

-646 SAASTGLETEFNW
+646 SASSKGIETEFNW
-659 AVSNSV
+659 ALSDAI
-665 TLFGGYTYVDASL
+665 TMFGGYTYVDASL
-678 TNDLY
+678 SNDLY

-691 TGKSELRA
+691 SGKSELRA
-699 TDGAQLPGTAENTI
+699 TNGAQLPGTPKNTI
-713 NIGAKHETVLDN
+713 NIGAKHEQILDS
-725 GLLLVSRID
+725 GLLLITRVD
-734 GYYQSEVENSILN
+734 GYYQSDVENSILN
-747 IDPDWAATLG
+747 IDPDWATTLD
-757 GFHLWF
+757 GFDLWF
-763 MSTTLVGD
+763 MSTTLVAD

-801 ANGFYGTGQKDF
+801 VNGFYGTGQKDF
-813 ITAPRTITLKT
+813 ITAPRTITLKA

>member
-1 VNLFLNFLLPRGPK
+1 
-15 MNPMMSFNKTKVAT
+15 MNSETSFNKTK
-29 AIALV
+29 IALAV
-34 TTMTAQTNYVSAAE
+34 ALASSILPYTNQANADE

-68 VPFNISAI
+68 IPFNISAI
-76 SGEEIEAANITD
+76 TGDEIEAANITD

-94 AMPGISVSD
+94 AMPGITVAD

-122 DPAATDRRFLSD
+122 DPSATDRRFLSD
-134 PTVSTYVGDTPVF
+134 PTVSTYIGDTPVF
-147 ANFVLKDVK
+147 ANFVLKDIK
-156 RIEAMRGPQGTLYG
+156 RVEAMRGPQGTLYG

-185 STEGLE
+185 STEE
-191 ARIDTSIG
+191 FDARIDTSIG
-199 TTSGSPG
+199 TTSSSPG

-211 DMVLNIPLSDDLAF
+211 DIMLNIPLSDELAF

-243 YATDANGVP
+243 YATDANGIP
-252 LAEDGDIAYG
+252 LAEGGDVAYG
-262 KPVYTNNKQA
+262 KPIYTNNKQA
-272 DTVDVDYAK
+272 DTVDVDYSK
-281 AALKWEPNDN
+281 AALKWTPNDD
-291 FEATLTFM
+291 FEATLTYM
-299 NQKGDYGGRRQASSG
+299 NQKGDYGGRRQVTSG

-319 EYYDDYEIGAV
+319 EYYGDYEIGAV

-351 FATLSSSTSQYER
+351 FATLSSSTSQYDR

-396 AERQNSEEAF
+396 AERQNSEKAL

-413 SNGDQKINWTIGA
+413 SNGDQNVDWTIGA
-426 FYMDQDASA
+426 FYMDQEASA

-480 FDWTHDREFT
+480 FDWTHDRAFT

-495 GEVTWKLSDTLSA
+495 GEVTWNLSEKLAA
-508 TLGARYFDNEDR
+508 TVGARYFDNEDK
-520 VTSQTSFPIWYA
+520 VTSQTSFPIFYV
-532 YNPVVEDTQK
+532 YNPTIEDTQE

-555 YDDDTMVYGTISE
+555 YSETTMVYGTISE

-578 PVRPDVN
+578 PVRPDESF
-585 YPNDPEWSS
+585 PNDPEWSS
-594 FSSDTVLNYE
+594 FGSDTVMNYE
-604 VGIKGQLDKI
+604 VGIKSQLDRL
-614 NYTIAA
+614 NYTMSA

-646 SAASTGLETEFNW
+646 SASSKGIETEFNW
-659 AVSNSV
+659 AFSDAI
-665 TLFGGYTYVDASL
+665 TMFGGYTYVDASL
-678 TNDLY
+678 SNDLY

-691 TGKSELRA
+691 SGKSELRA
-699 TDGAQLPGTAENTI
+699 TNGAQLPGTPKNTI
-713 NIGAKHETVLDN
+713 NIGAKHEQILDS
-725 GLLLVSRID
+725 GLLLITRVD
-734 GYYQSEVENSILN
+734 GYYQSDVENSILN
-747 IDPDWAATLG
+747 IDPDWATTLD
-757 GFHLWF
+757 GFDLWF
-763 MSTTLVGD
+763 MSTTLVAD

-801 ANGFYGTGQKDF
+801 VNGFYGTGQKDF
-813 ITAPRTITLKT
+813 ITAPRTITLKA

>member
-1 VNLFLNFLLPRGPK
+1 
-15 MNPMMSFNKTKVAT
+15 MHSETSFNKTK
-29 AIALV
+29 IALAV
-34 TTMTAQTNYVSAAE
+34 ALASSILPYTNQASADE

-68 VPFNISAI
+68 IPFNISAI
-76 SGEEIEAANITD
+76 TGDEIDAANITD

-94 AMPGISVSD
+94 AMPGITVAD

-122 DPAATDRRFLSD
+122 DPSATDRRFLSD

-147 ANFVLKDVK
+147 ANFVLKDIK
-156 RIEAMRGPQGTLYG
+156 RVEAMRGPQGTLYG

-185 STEGLE
+185 STEEFE

-199 TTSGSPG
+199 TTSSSPG

-211 DMVLNIPLSDDLAF
+211 DIMLNIPLSDELAF

-243 YATDANGVP
+243 YATDADGIP
-252 LAEDGDIAYG
+252 LAEGGDIAYG
-262 KPVYTNNKQA
+262 KPIYTNNKQA
-272 DTVDVDYAK
+272 DTVDVDYSK
-281 AALKWEPNDN
+281 AALKWTPNDD
-291 FEATLTFM
+291 FEATLTYM
-299 NQKGDYGGRRQASSG
+299 NQKGDYGGRRQVTSG

-319 EYYDDYEIGAV
+319 EYYGDYEIGAV

-351 FATLSSSTSQYER
+351 FATLSSSTSQYDR

-396 AERQNSEEAF
+396 AERQNSEKAF

-413 SNGDQKINWTIGA
+413 SNGDQNVDWTIGA
-426 FYMDQDASA
+426 FYMDQEASA
-435 AQQTRARGFQ
+435 AQQTRARGFH

-480 FDWTHDREFT
+480 FDWTHDRDFT

-495 GEVTWKLSDTLSA
+495 GEVTWNLSEKLAA
-508 TLGARYFDNEDR
+508 TVGARYFDNEDK
-520 VTSQTSFPIWYA
+520 VTSQTSFPIFYV
-532 YNPVVEDTQK
+532 YNPTIEDTQE

-555 YDDDTMVYGTISE
+555 YSENTMMYGTISE

-578 PVRPDVN
+578 PVRPDESF
-585 YPNDPEWSS
+585 PNDPEWSS
-594 FSSDTVLNYE
+594 FGSDTVMNYE
-604 VGIKGQLDKI
+604 VGIKSQLDRL
-614 NYTIAA
+614 NYTMSA

-646 SAASTGLETEFNW
+646 SASSKGIETEFNW
-659 AVSNSV
+659 ALSDAI
-665 TLFGGYTYVDASL
+665 TMFGGYTYVDASL
-678 TNDLY
+678 SNDLY

-691 TGKSELRA
+691 SGKSELRA
-699 TDGAQLPGTAENTI
+699 TNGAQLPGTPKNTI
-713 NIGAKHETVLDN
+713 NIGAKHEQILDS
-725 GLLLVSRID
+725 GLLLITRVD
-734 GYYQSEVENSILN
+734 GYYQSDVENSILN
-747 IDPDWAATLG
+747 IDPDWATTLD
-757 GFHLWF
+757 GFDLWF
-763 MSTTLVGD
+763 LSTTLVAD

-801 ANGFYGTGQKDF
+801 VNGFYGTGQKDF
-813 ITAPRTITLKT
+813 ITAPRTITLKA

>member
-1 VNLFLNFLLPRGPK
+1 
-15 MNPMMSFNKTKVAT
+15 MNSETSFNKTK
-29 AIALV
+29 IALAV
-34 TTMTAQTNYVSAAE
+34 AMASSILPYTNQANADE

-68 VPFNISAI
+68 IPFNISAI
-76 SGEEIEAANITD
+76 TGDEIEAANITD

-94 AMPGISVSD
+94 AMPGITVAD

-122 DPAATDRRFLSD
+122 DPSATDRRFLSD

-147 ANFVLKDVK
+147 ANFVLKDIK
-156 RIEAMRGPQGTLYG
+156 RVEAMRGPQGTLYG

-185 STEGLE
+185 STEEFE

-199 TTSGSPG
+199 TTSSSPG

-211 DMVLNIPLSDDLAF
+211 DIMLNIPLSDELAF

-243 YATDANGVP
+243 YATDADGIP
-252 LAEDGDIAYG
+252 LAEGGDIAYG
-262 KPVYTNNKQA
+262 KPIYTNNKQA
-272 DTVDVDYAK
+272 DTVDVDYSK
-281 AALKWEPNDN
+281 AALKWTPNDD
-291 FEATLTFM
+291 FEATLTYM
-299 NQKGDYGGRRQASSG
+299 NQKGDYGGRRQVTSG

-319 EYYDDYEIGAV
+319 EYYGDYEIGAV

-351 FATLSSSTSQYER
+351 FATLSSSTSQYDR

-396 AERQNSEEAF
+396 AERQNSEKAF

-413 SNGDQKINWTIGA
+413 SNGDQNVDWTIGA
-426 FYMDQDASA
+426 FYMDQEASA

-480 FDWTHDREFT
+480 FDWTHDRDFT

-495 GEVTWKLSDTLSA
+495 GEVTWNLSEKLAA
-508 TLGARYFDNEDR
+508 TVGARYFDNEDK
-520 VTSQTSFPIWYA
+520 VTSQTSFPIFYV
-532 YNPVVEDTQK
+532 YNPTIEDTQE

-555 YDDDTMVYGTISE
+555 YSETTMMYGTISE

-578 PVRPDVN
+578 PVRPDESF
-585 YPNDPEWSS
+585 PNDPEWSS
-594 FSSDTVLNYE
+594 FGSDTVMNYE
-604 VGIKGQLDKI
+604 VGIKSQLDRL
-614 NYTIAA
+614 NYTMSA

-646 SAASTGLETEFNW
+646 SASSKGIETEFNW
-659 AVSNSV
+659 ALSDAI
-665 TLFGGYTYVDASL
+665 TMFGGYTYVDASL
-678 TNDLY
+678 SNDLY

-691 TGKSELRA
+691 SGKSELRA
-699 TDGAQLPGTAENTI
+699 TNGAQLPGTPKNTI
-713 NIGAKHETVLDN
+713 NIGAKHEQILDS
-725 GLLLVSRID
+725 GLLLITRVD
-734 GYYQSEVENSILN
+734 GYYQSDVENSILN
-747 IDPDWAATLG
+747 IDPDWATTLD
-757 GFHLWF
+757 GFDLWF
-763 MSTTLVGD
+763 MSTTLVAD

-801 ANGFYGTGQKDF
+801 VNGFYGTGQKDF
-813 ITAPRTITLKT
+813 ITAPRTITLKA

>member
-1 VNLFLNFLLPRGPK
+1 
-15 MNPMMSFNKTKVAT
+15 MNSETSFNKTK
-29 AIALV
+29 IALAV
-34 TTMTAQTNYVSAAE
+34 AMASSILPYTNQANADE

-68 VPFNISAI
+68 IPFNISAI
-76 SGEEIEAANITD
+76 TGDEIEAANITD

-94 AMPGISVSD
+94 AMPGITVAD

-122 DPAATDRRFLSD
+122 DPSATDRRFLSD

-147 ANFVLKDVK
+147 ANFVLKDIK
-156 RIEAMRGPQGTLYG
+156 RVEAMRGPQGTLYG

-185 STEGLE
+185 STEKFD

-199 TTSGSPG
+199 TTSSSPG

-211 DMVLNIPLSDDLAF
+211 DIMLNIPLSDELAF

-243 YATDANGVP
+243 YATDADGIP
-252 LAEDGDIAYG
+252 LAEGGDIAYG
-262 KPVYTNNKQA
+262 KPIYTNNKQA
-272 DTVDVDYAK
+272 DTVDVDYSK
-281 AALKWEPNDN
+281 AALKWTPNDD
-291 FEATLTFM
+291 FEATLTYM
-299 NQKGDYGGRRQASSG
+299 NQKGDYGGRRQVTSG

-319 EYYDDYEIGAV
+319 EYYGDYEIGAV

-351 FATLSSSTSQYER
+351 FATLSSSTSQYDR

-396 AERQNSEEAF
+396 AERQNSEKAF

-413 SNGDQKINWTIGA
+413 SNGDQNVDWTIGA
-426 FYMDQDASA
+426 FYMDQEASA

-480 FDWTHDREFT
+480 FDWTHDRDFT

-495 GEVTWKLSDTLSA
+495 GEVTWNLSEKLAA
-508 TLGARYFDNEDR
+508 TVGARYFDNEDK
-520 VTSQTSFPIWYA
+520 VTSQTSFPIFYV
-532 YNPVVEDTQK
+532 YNPTIEDTQE

-555 YDDDTMVYGTISE
+555 YSENTMMYGTISE

-578 PVRPDVN
+578 PVRPDESF
-585 YPNDPEWSS
+585 PNDPEWSS
-594 FSSDTVLNYE
+594 FGSDTVMNYE
-604 VGIKGQLDKI
+604 VGIKSQLDRL
-614 NYTIAA
+614 NYTMSA

-646 SAASTGLETEFNW
+646 SASSKGIETEFNW
-659 AVSNSV
+659 ALSDAI
-665 TLFGGYTYVDASL
+665 TMFGGYTYVDASL
-678 TNDLY
+678 SNDLY

-691 TGKSELRA
+691 SGKSELRA
-699 TDGAQLPGTAENTI
+699 TNGAQLPGTPKNTI
-713 NIGAKHETVLDN
+713 NIGAKHEQILDS
-725 GLLLVSRID
+725 GLLLITRVD
-734 GYYQSEVENSILN
+734 GYYQSDVENSILN
-747 IDPDWAATLG
+747 IDPDWATTLD
-757 GFHLWF
+757 GFDLWF
-763 MSTTLVGD
+763 MSTTLVAD

-801 ANGFYGTGQKDF
+801 VNGFYGTGQKDF
-813 ITAPRTITLKT
+813 ITAPRTITLKA

>member
-1 VNLFLNFLLPRGPK
+1 
-15 MNPMMSFNKTKVAT
+15 MNSETSFNKTK
-29 AIALV
+29 IALAV
-34 TTMTAQTNYVSAAE
+34 ALASSILPYTNQANADE

-68 VPFNISAI
+68 IPFNISAI
-76 SGEEIEAANITD
+76 TGDEIEAANITD

-94 AMPGISVSD
+94 AMPGITVAD

-122 DPAATDRRFLSD
+122 DPSATDRRFLSD

-147 ANFVLKDVK
+147 ANFVLKDIK
-156 RIEAMRGPQGTLYG
+156 RVEAMRGPQGTLYG

-185 STEGLE
+185 STEKFD

-199 TTSGSPG
+199 TTSSSPG

-211 DMVLNIPLSDDLAF
+211 DIMLNIPLSDELAF

-243 YATDANGVP
+243 YATDADGIP
-252 LAEDGDIAYG
+252 LAEGGDIAYG
-262 KPVYTNNKQA
+262 KPIYTNNKQA
-272 DTVDVDYAK
+272 DTVDVDYSK
-281 AALKWEPNDN
+281 AALKWTPNDD
-291 FEATLTFM
+291 FEATLTYM
-299 NQKGDYGGRRQASSG
+299 NQKGDYGGRRQVTSG

-319 EYYDDYEIGAV
+319 EYYGDYEIGAV

-351 FATLSSSTSQYER
+351 FATLSSSTSQYDR

-396 AERQNSEEAF
+396 AERQNSEKAF

-413 SNGDQKINWTIGA
+413 SNGDQNVDWTIGA
-426 FYMDQDASA
+426 FYMDQEASA

-445 EWWAAASGPVPYQG
+445 DWWAAASGPVPYQG

-480 FDWTHDREFT
+480 FDWTHDRAFT

-495 GEVTWKLSDTLSA
+495 GEVTWNLSEKLAA
-508 TLGARYFDNEDR
+508 TVGARYFDNEDK
-520 VTSQTSFPIWYA
+520 VTSQTSFPIFYV
-532 YNPVVEDTQK
+532 YNPTIEDTQE

-555 YDDDTMVYGTISE
+555 YSETTMVYGTISE

-578 PVRPDVN
+578 PVRPDESF
-585 YPNDPEWSS
+585 PNDPEWSS
-594 FSSDTVLNYE
+594 FGSDTVMNYE
-604 VGIKGQLDKI
+604 VGIKSQLDRL
-614 NYTIAA
+614 NYTMSA

-646 SAASTGLETEFNW
+646 SASSKGIETEFNW
-659 AVSNSV
+659 AFSDAI
-665 TLFGGYTYVDASL
+665 TMFGGYTYVDASL
-678 TNDLY
+678 SNDLY

-691 TGKSELRA
+691 SGKSELRA
-699 TDGAQLPGTAENTI
+699 TNGAQLPGTPKNTI
-713 NIGAKHETVLDN
+713 NIGAKHEQILDS
-725 GLLLVSRID
+725 GLLLITRVD
-734 GYYQSEVENSILN
+734 GYYQSDVENSILN
-747 IDPDWAATLG
+747 IDPDWATTLD
-757 GFHLWF
+757 GFDLWF
-763 MSTTLVGD
+763 MSTTIIAD

-801 ANGFYGTGQKDF
+801 VNGFYGTGQKDF
-813 ITAPRTITLKT
+813 ITAPRTITLKA

>member
-1 VNLFLNFLLPRGPK
+1 
-15 MNPMMSFNKTKVAT
+15 MNSETSFNKTK
-29 AIALV
+29 IALAFA
-34 TTMTAQTNYVSAAE
+34 MANSILPYTNQANADE

-68 VPFNISAI
+68 IPFNISALT
-76 SGEEIEAANITD
+76 GDEIEAANITD

-94 AMPGISVSD
+94 AMPGITVAD

-122 DPAATDRRFLSD
+122 DPSATDRRFLSD

-147 ANFVLKDVK
+147 ANFVLKDIK
-156 RIEAMRGPQGTLYG
+156 RVEAMRGPQGTLYG

-185 STEGLE
+185 STEKFD

-199 TTSGSPG
+199 TTSSSPG

-211 DMVLNIPLSDDLAF
+211 DIMLNIPLSDELAF

-243 YATDANGVP
+243 YATDADGIP
-252 LAEDGDIAYG
+252 LAEGGDIAYG
-262 KPVYTNNKQA
+262 KPIYTNNKQA
-272 DTVDVDYAK
+272 DTVDVDYSK
-281 AALKWEPNDN
+281 AALKWTPNDD
-291 FEATLTFM
+291 FEATLTYM
-299 NQKGDYGGRRQASSG
+299 NQKGDYGGRRQVTSG

-319 EYYDDYEIGAV
+319 EYYGDYEIGAV

-351 FATLSSSTSQYER
+351 FATLSSSTSQYDR

-396 AERQNSEEAF
+396 AERQNSEKAF

-413 SNGDQKINWTIGA
+413 SNGDQNVDWTIGA
-426 FYMDQDASA
+426 FYMDQEASA

-480 FDWTHDREFT
+480 FDWTHDRDFT

-495 GEVTWKLSDTLSA
+495 GEVTWNLSEKLAA
-508 TLGARYFDNEDR
+508 TVGARYFDNEDK
-520 VTSQTSFPIWYA
+520 VTSQTSFPIFYV
-532 YNPVVEDTQK
+532 YNPTIEDTQE

-555 YDDDTMVYGTISE
+555 YSENTMMYGTISE

-578 PVRPDVN
+578 PVRPDESF
-585 YPNDPEWSS
+585 PNDPEWSS
-594 FSSDTVLNYE
+594 FGSDTVMNYE
-604 VGIKGQLDKI
+604 VGIKSQLDRL
-614 NYTIAA
+614 NYTMSA

-646 SAASTGLETEFNW
+646 SASSKGIETEFNW
-659 AVSNSV
+659 ALSDAI
-665 TLFGGYTYVDASL
+665 TMFGGYTYVDASL
-678 TNDLY
+678 SNDLY

-691 TGKSELRA
+691 SGKSELRA
-699 TDGAQLPGTAENTI
+699 TNGAQLPGTPKNTI
-713 NIGAKHETVLDN
+713 NIGAKHEQILDS
-725 GLLLVSRID
+725 GLLLITRVD
-734 GYYQSEVENSILN
+734 GYYQSDVENSILN
-747 IDPDWAATLG
+747 IDPDWATTLD
-757 GFHLWF
+757 GFDLWF
-763 MSTTLVGD
+763 MSTTLVAD

-801 ANGFYGTGQKDF
+801 VNGFYGTGQKDF
-813 ITAPRTITLKT
+813 ITAPRTITLKA

>member
-1 VNLFLNFLLPRGPK
+1 
-15 MNPMMSFNKTKVAT
+15 MNSETSFNKTK
-29 AIALV
+29 IALAV
-34 TTMTAQTNYVSAAE
+34 ALASSILPYTNQANADE

-68 VPFNISAI
+68 IPFNISAI
-76 SGEEIEAANITD
+76 TGDEIEAANITD

-94 AMPGISVSD
+94 AMPGITVAD

-122 DPAATDRRFLSD
+122 DPSATDRRFLSD

-147 ANFVLKDVK
+147 ANFVLKDIK
-156 RIEAMRGPQGTLYG
+156 RVEAMRGPQGTLYG

-185 STEGLE
+185 STEE
-191 ARIDTSIG
+191 FDARIDTSIG
-199 TTSGSPG
+199 TTSSSPG

-211 DMVLNIPLSDDLAF
+211 DIMLNIPLSDELAF

-243 YATDANGVP
+243 YATDADGMP
-252 LAEDGDIAYG
+252 LAEGGDIAYG
-262 KPVYTNNKQA
+262 KPIYTNNKQA
-272 DTVDVDYAK
+272 DTVDVDYSK
-281 AALKWEPNDN
+281 AALKWTPNDD
-291 FEATLTFM
+291 FEATLTYM
-299 NQKGDYGGRRQASSG
+299 NQKGDYGGRRQVTSG

-319 EYYDDYEIGAV
+319 EYYGDYEIGAV

-351 FATLSSSTSQYER
+351 FATLSSSTSQYDR

-396 AERQNSEEAF
+396 AERQNSEKAF

-413 SNGDQKINWTIGA
+413 SNGDQNVDWTIGA
-426 FYMDQDASA
+426 FYMDQEASA

-480 FDWTHDREFT
+480 FDWTHDRDFT

-495 GEVTWKLSDTLSA
+495 GEVTWNLSEKLAA
-508 TLGARYFDNEDR
+508 TVGARYFDNEDK
-520 VTSQTSFPIWYA
+520 VTSQTSFPIFYV
-532 YNPVVEDTQK
+532 YNPTIEDTQE

-555 YDDDTMVYGTISE
+555 YSENTMIYGTISE

-578 PVRPDVN
+578 PVRPDESF
-585 YPNDPEWSS
+585 PNDPEWSS
-594 FSSDTVLNYE
+594 FGSDTVMNYE
-604 VGIKGQLDKI
+604 VGIKSQLDRL
-614 NYTIAA
+614 NYTMSA

-646 SAASTGLETEFNW
+646 SASSKGIETEFNW
-659 AVSNSV
+659 AFSDAI
-665 TLFGGYTYVDASL
+665 TMFGGYTYVDASL
-678 TNDLY
+678 SNDLY

-691 TGKSELRA
+691 SGKSELRA
-699 TDGAQLPGTAENTI
+699 TNGAQLPGTPKNTI
-713 NIGAKHETVLDN
+713 NIGAKHEQILDS
-725 GLLLVSRID
+725 GLLLITRVD
-734 GYYQSEVENSILN
+734 GYYQSDVENSILN
-747 IDPDWAATLG
+747 IDPDWATTLD
-757 GFHLWF
+757 GFDLWF
-763 MSTTLVGD
+763 MSTTLVAD

-776 LVAKN
+776 IVAKN

-801 ANGFYGTGQKDF
+801 VNGFYGTGQKDF
-813 ITAPRTITLKT
+813 ITAPRTITLKA

>member
-1 VNLFLNFLLPRGPK
+1 
-15 MNPMMSFNKTKVAT
+15 MNSETSFNKTK
-29 AIALV
+29 IALAV
-34 TTMTAQTNYVSAAE
+34 ALASSILPYTNQANADE

-68 VPFNISAI
+68 IPFNISAI
-76 SGEEIEAANITD
+76 TGDEIEAANITD

-94 AMPGISVSD
+94 AMPGITVAD

-122 DPAATDRRFLSD
+122 DPSATDRRFLSD

-147 ANFVLKDVK
+147 ANFVLKDIK
-156 RIEAMRGPQGTLYG
+156 RVEAMRGPQGTLYG

-185 STEGLE
+185 STEKFD

-199 TTSGSPG
+199 TTSSSPG

-211 DMVLNIPLSDDLAF
+211 DIMLNIPLSDELAF

-243 YATDANGVP
+243 YATDADGIP
-252 LAEDGDIAYG
+252 LAEGGDIAYG
-262 KPVYTNNKQA
+262 KPIYTNNKQA
-272 DTVDVDYAK
+272 DTVDVDYSK
-281 AALKWEPNDN
+281 AALKWTPNDD
-291 FEATLTFM
+291 FEATLTYM
-299 NQKGDYGGRRQASSG
+299 NQKGDYGGRRQVTSG

-319 EYYDDYEIGAV
+319 EYYGDYEIGAV

-351 FATLSSSTSQYER
+351 FATLSSSTSQYDR

-396 AERQNSEEAF
+396 AERQNSEKAF

-413 SNGDQKINWTIGA
+413 SNGDQNVDWTIGA
-426 FYMDQDASA
+426 FYMDQEASA

-480 FDWTHDREFT
+480 FDWTHDRAFT

-495 GEVTWKLSDTLSA
+495 GEVTWNLSEKLAA
-508 TLGARYFDNEDR
+508 TVGARYFDNEDK
-520 VTSQTSFPIWYA
+520 VTSQTSFPIFYV
-532 YNPVVEDTQK
+532 YNPTIEDTQE

-555 YDDDTMVYGTISE
+555 YSETTMVYGTISE

-578 PVRPDVN
+578 PVRPDESF
-585 YPNDPEWSS
+585 PNDPEWSS
-594 FSSDTVLNYE
+594 FGSDTVMNYE
-604 VGIKGQLDKI
+604 VGIKSQLDRL
-614 NYTIAA
+614 NYTMSA

-646 SAASTGLETEFNW
+646 SASSKGIETEFNW
-659 AVSNSV
+659 AFSDAI
-665 TLFGGYTYVDASL
+665 TMFGGYTYVDASL
-678 TNDLY
+678 SNDLY

-691 TGKSELRA
+691 SGKSELRA
-699 TDGAQLPGTAENTI
+699 TNGAQLPGTPKNTI
-713 NIGAKHETVLDN
+713 NIGAKHEQILDS
-725 GLLLVSRID
+725 GLLLITRVD
-734 GYYQSEVENSILN
+734 GYYQSDVENSILN
-747 IDPDWAATLG
+747 IDPDWATTLD
-757 GFHLWF
+757 GFDLWF
-763 MSTTLVGD
+763 MSTTLVAD

-801 ANGFYGTGQKDF
+801 VNGFYGTGQKDF
-813 ITAPRTITLKT
+813 ITAPRTITLKA

>member
-1 VNLFLNFLLPRGPK
+1 MKTTPSYK
-15 MNPMMSFNKTKVAT
+15 KTKIAAAIAVVT
-29 AIALV
+29 AIIPQASQV
-34 TTMTAQTNYVSAAE
+34 FAVE
-48 SATLEEI
+48 SGTLEEI
-55 VVTATRREMNASD
+55 IVTATRREMNASD
-68 VPFNISAI
+68 IPFNISAI
-76 SGEEIEAANITD
+76 TGEEIDAANITD
-88 VQELMR
+88 MQELMR

-156 RIEAMRGPQGTLYG
+156 RVEAMRGPQGTLYG

-185 STEGLE
+185 ATDGLD
-191 ARIDTSIG
+191 ARIDTSVG

-211 DMVLNIPLSDDLAF
+211 DIMLNIPLTDDLAF

-231 IDNDGVIDYANV
+231 IDNDGVIDYVNV
-243 YATDANGVP
+243 YATDNNGVP
-252 LAEDGDIAYG
+252 LAENGDIAYG
-262 KPVYTNNKQA
+262 KPIYKNNKQA
-272 DTVDVDYAK
+272 DTVDVDYAR
-281 AALKWEPNDN
+281 AAVKWTPNDN
-291 FEATLTFM
+291 FEATLTHM
-299 NQKGDYGGRRQASSG
+299 NQTGEYGGRRQVTTG
-314 PDGWG
+314 QDGWG
-319 EYYDDYEIGAV
+319 EYYEDYEIGAV

-351 FATLSSSTSQYER
+351 FATLSSSTSHYDR
-364 SYEGI
+364 SYEGT

-374 FFAAKGWLYWYGY
+374 FFAAKGWLNYYGY

-396 AERQNSEEAF
+396 AERQNSEKAF

-413 SNGDQKINWTIGA
+413 SNGNQNIDWTIGA
-426 FYMDQDASA
+426 FYMDQEASA

-459 YLADPPYSYIG
+459 YLADPPYNYIG

-480 FDWTHDREFT
+480 FDWTHDRDFT

-495 GEVTWKLSDTLSA
+495 GEVTWDLSETVAA
-508 TLGARYFDNEDR
+508 TIGARYFDNEDK
-520 VTSQTSFPIWYA
+520 VVSQTAFPIFYV
-532 YNPVVEDTQK
+532 YNPVVEDTQE
-542 DSDTLLK
+542 DDDILLK

-555 YDDDTMVYGTISE
+555 YNDTTMVYGTISE

-578 PVRPDVN
+578 PVRPDESF
-585 YPNDPEWSS
+585 PNDPEWGS
-594 FSSDTVLNYE
+594 FGSDMVMNYE
-604 VGIKGQLDKI
+604 IGIKRQKDSF
-614 NYTIAA
+614 NFTAAA

-636 GAYYAVANGN
+636 GAYYAVANGD
-646 SAASTGLETEFNW
+646 SASSVGLETEFNW
-659 AVSNSV
+659 AVSDAV
-665 TLFGGYTYVDASL
+665 TVFGGYTYVDASL
-678 TNDLY
+678 TKDLY
-683 LHDASDLT
+683 LHDSSELT
-691 TGKSELRA
+691 SGKSALRA
-699 TDGAQLPGTAENTI
+699 TDGAQLPGTAKNTI
-713 NIGAKHETVLDN
+713 NIGAKHETILDN

-747 IDPDWAATLG
+747 IDPDWAATLP
-757 GFHLWF
+757 GFDLWF
-763 MSTTLVGD
+763 MSTTLVSE

-793 EEYMTSDV
+793 EEYMTSDI

-813 ITAPRTITLKT
+813 ITAPRTITLKA

>member
-1 VNLFLNFLLPRGPK
+1 
-15 MNPMMSFNKTKVAT
+15 MHSETSFNKTK
-29 AIALV
+29 IALAV
-34 TTMTAQTNYVSAAE
+34 ALASSILPYTNQASADE

-68 VPFNISAI
+68 IHFNISAI
-76 SGEEIEAANITD
+76 TGDEIEAANITD

-94 AMPGISVSD
+94 AMPGITVAD

-122 DPAATDRRFLSD
+122 DPSATDRRFLSD

-147 ANFVLKDVK
+147 ANFVLKDIK
-156 RIEAMRGPQGTLYG
+156 RVEAMRGPQGTLYG

-185 STEGLE
+185 STEEFE

-199 TTSGSPG
+199 TTSSSPG

-211 DMVLNIPLSDDLAF
+211 DIMLNIPLSDELAF

-243 YATDANGVP
+243 YATDADGIP
-252 LAEDGDIAYG
+252 LAEGGDIAYG

-272 DTVDVDYAK
+272 DTVDVDYSK
-281 AALKWEPNDN
+281 AALKWTPNDD
-291 FEATLTFM
+291 FEATLTYM
-299 NQKGDYGGRRQASSG
+299 NQKGDYGGRRQVTSG

-319 EYYDDYEIGAV
+319 EYYGDYEIGAV

-351 FATLSSSTSQYER
+351 FATLSSSTSQYDR

-396 AERQNSEEAF
+396 AERQNSEKAF

-413 SNGDQKINWTIGA
+413 SNGDQNVDWTIGA
-426 FYMDQDASA
+426 FYMDQEASA

-480 FDWTHDREFT
+480 FDWTHDRAFT

-495 GEVTWKLSDTLSA
+495 GEVTWNLSEKLAA
-508 TLGARYFDNEDR
+508 TVGARYFDNEDK
-520 VTSQTSFPIWYA
+520 VTSQTSFPIFYV
-532 YNPVVEDTQK
+532 YNPTIEDTQE

-555 YDDDTMVYGTISE
+555 YSETTMVYGTISE

-578 PVRPDVN
+578 PVRPDESF
-585 YPNDPEWSS
+585 PNDPEWSS
-594 FSSDTVLNYE
+594 FGSDTVMNYE
-604 VGIKGQLDKI
+604 VGIKSQLDRL
-614 NYTIAA
+614 NYTMSA

-646 SAASTGLETEFNW
+646 SASSKGIETEFNW
-659 AVSNSV
+659 AFSD
-665 TLFGGYTYVDASL
+665 TITMFGGYTYVDASL
-678 TNDLY
+678 SNDLY

-691 TGKSELRA
+691 SGKSELRA
-699 TDGAQLPGTAENTI
+699 TNGAQLPGTPKNTI
-713 NIGAKHETVLDN
+713 NIGAKHEQILDS
-725 GLLLVSRID
+725 GLLLITRVD
-734 GYYQSEVENSILN
+734 GYYQSDVENSILN
-747 IDPDWAATLG
+747 IDPDWATTLD
-757 GFHLWF
+757 GFDLWF
-763 MSTTLVGD
+763 MSTTLVAD

-801 ANGFYGTGQKDF
+801 VNGFYGTGQKDF
-813 ITAPRTITLKT
+813 ITAPRTITLKA

>member
-1 VNLFLNFLLPRGPK
+1 
-15 MNPMMSFNKTKVAT
+15 MNSETSFNKTK
-29 AIALV
+29 IALAV
-34 TTMTAQTNYVSAAE
+34 AMASSILPYTNQANADE

-68 VPFNISAI
+68 IPFNISAI
-76 SGEEIEAANITD
+76 TGDEIEAANITD

-94 AMPGISVSD
+94 AMPGITVAD

-122 DPAATDRRFLSD
+122 DPSATDRRFLSD

-147 ANFVLKDVK
+147 ANFVLKDIK
-156 RIEAMRGPQGTLYG
+156 RVEAMRGPQGTLYG

-185 STEGLE
+185 STEKFE

-199 TTSGSPG
+199 TTSSSPG

-211 DMVLNIPLSDDLAF
+211 DIMLNIPLSDELAF

-243 YATDANGVP
+243 YATDADGIP
-252 LAEDGDIAYG
+252 LAEGGDIAYG
-262 KPVYTNNKQA
+262 KPIYTNNKQA
-272 DTVDVDYAK
+272 DTVDVDYSK
-281 AALKWEPNDN
+281 AALKWTPNDD
-291 FEATLTFM
+291 FEATLTYM
-299 NQKGDYGGRRQASSG
+299 NQKGDYGGRRQVTSG

-319 EYYDDYEIGAV
+319 EYYGDYEIGAV

-351 FATLSSSTSQYER
+351 FATLSSSTSQYDR

-396 AERQNSEEAF
+396 AERQNSEKAF

-413 SNGDQKINWTIGA
+413 SNGDQNVDWTIGA
-426 FYMDQDASA
+426 FYMDQEASA

-480 FDWTHDREFT
+480 FDWTHDRDFT

-495 GEVTWKLSDTLSA
+495 GEVTWNLSEKLAA
-508 TLGARYFDNEDR
+508 TVGARYFDNEDK
-520 VTSQTSFPIWYA
+520 VTSQTSFPIFYV
-532 YNPVVEDTQK
+532 YNPTIEDTQE

-555 YDDDTMVYGTISE
+555 YSENTMMYGTISE

-578 PVRPDVN
+578 PVRPDESF
-585 YPNDPEWSS
+585 PNDPEWSS
-594 FSSDTVLNYE
+594 FGSDTVMNYE
-604 VGIKGQLDKI
+604 VGIKSQLDRL
-614 NYTIAA
+614 NYTMSA

-646 SAASTGLETEFNW
+646 SASSKGIETEFNW
-659 AVSNSV
+659 ALSDAI
-665 TLFGGYTYVDASL
+665 TMFGGYTYVDASL
-678 TNDLY
+678 SNDLY

-691 TGKSELRA
+691 SGKSELRA
-699 TDGAQLPGTAENTI
+699 TNGAQLPGTPKNTI
-713 NIGAKHETVLDN
+713 NIGAKHEQILDS
-725 GLLLVSRID
+725 GLLLITRVD
-734 GYYQSEVENSILN
+734 GYYQSDVENSILN
-747 IDPDWAATLG
+747 IDPDWATTLD
-757 GFHLWF
+757 GFDLWF
-763 MSTTLVGD
+763 MSTTLVAD

-801 ANGFYGTGQKDF
+801 VNGFYGTGQKDF
-813 ITAPRTITLKT
+813 ITAPRTITLKA

>member
-1 VNLFLNFLLPRGPK
+1 
-15 MNPMMSFNKTKVAT
+15 MHSETSFNKTK
-29 AIALV
+29 IALAV
-34 TTMTAQTNYVSAAE
+34 ALASSILPYTNQASADE

-68 VPFNISAI
+68 IPFNISAI
-76 SGEEIEAANITD
+76 TGDEIEAASITD

-94 AMPGISVSD
+94 AMPGITVAD

-122 DPAATDRRFLSD
+122 DPSATDRRFLSD

-147 ANFVLKDVK
+147 ANFVLKDIK
-156 RIEAMRGPQGTLYG
+156 RVEAMRGPQGTLYG

-185 STEGLE
+185 STEEFE

-199 TTSGSPG
+199 TTSSSPG

-211 DMVLNIPLSDDLAF
+211 DIMLNIPLSDELAF

-243 YATDANGVP
+243 YATDADGIP
-252 LAEDGDIAYG
+252 LAEGGDIAYG
-262 KPVYTNNKQA
+262 KPIYTNNKQA
-272 DTVDVDYAK
+272 DTVDVDYSK
-281 AALKWEPNDN
+281 AALKWTPNDD
-291 FEATLTFM
+291 FEATLTYM
-299 NQKGDYGGRRQASSG
+299 NQKGDYGGRRQVTSG

-319 EYYDDYEIGAV
+319 EYYGDYEIGAV

-351 FATLSSSTSQYER
+351 FATLSSSTSQYDR

-396 AERQNSEEAF
+396 AERQNSEKAF

-413 SNGDQKINWTIGA
+413 SNGDQNVDWTIGA
-426 FYMDQDASA
+426 FYMDQEASA

-480 FDWTHDREFT
+480 FDWTHDRDFT

-495 GEVTWKLSDTLSA
+495 GEVTWNLSEKLAA
-508 TLGARYFDNEDR
+508 TVGARYFDNEDK
-520 VTSQTSFPIWYA
+520 VTSQTSFPIFYV
-532 YNPVVEDTQK
+532 YNPTIEDTQE

-555 YDDDTMVYGTISE
+555 YSENTMMYGTISE

-578 PVRPDVN
+578 PVRPDESF
-585 YPNDPEWSS
+585 PNDPEWSS
-594 FSSDTVLNYE
+594 FGSDTVMNYE
-604 VGIKGQLDKI
+604 VGIKSQLDRL
-614 NYTIAA
+614 NYTMSA

-646 SAASTGLETEFNW
+646 SASSKGIETEFNW
-659 AVSNSV
+659 ALSDAI
-665 TLFGGYTYVDASL
+665 TMFGGYTYVDASL
-678 TNDLY
+678 SNDLY

-691 TGKSELRA
+691 SGKSELRA
-699 TDGAQLPGTAENTI
+699 TNGAQLPGTPKNTI
-713 NIGAKHETVLDN
+713 NIGAKHEQILDS
-725 GLLLVSRID
+725 GLLLITRVD
-734 GYYQSEVENSILN
+734 GYYQSDVENSILN
-747 IDPDWAATLG
+747 IDPDWATTLD
-757 GFHLWF
+757 GFDLWF
-763 MSTTLVGD
+763 MSTTLVAD

-801 ANGFYGTGQKDF
+801 VNDFYGTGQKDF
-813 ITAPRTITLKT
+813 ITAPRTITLKA

>member
-1 VNLFLNFLLPRGPK
+1 
-15 MNPMMSFNKTKVAT
+15 MNSETSFNKTK
-29 AIALV
+29 IALAV
-34 TTMTAQTNYVSAAE
+34 ALASSILPYTNQANADE

-68 VPFNISAI
+68 IPFNISAI
-76 SGEEIEAANITD
+76 TGDEIEAANITD

-94 AMPGISVSD
+94 AMPGITVAD

-122 DPAATDRRFLSD
+122 DPSATDRRFLSD

-147 ANFVLKDVK
+147 ANFVLKDIK
-156 RIEAMRGPQGTLYG
+156 RVEAMRGPQGTLYG

-185 STEGLE
+185 STEKFD

-199 TTSGSPG
+199 TTSSSPG

-211 DMVLNIPLSDDLAF
+211 DIMLNIPLSDELAF

-243 YATDANGVP
+243 YATDADGIP
-252 LAEDGDIAYG
+252 LAEGGDIAYG
-262 KPVYTNNKQA
+262 KPIYTNNKQA
-272 DTVDVDYAK
+272 DTVDVDYSK
-281 AALKWEPNDN
+281 AALKWTPNDD
-291 FEATLTFM
+291 FEATLTYM
-299 NQKGDYGGRRQASSG
+299 NQKGDYGGRRQVTSG

-319 EYYDDYEIGAV
+319 EYYGDYEIGAV

-351 FATLSSSTSQYER
+351 FATLSSSTSQYDR

-396 AERQNSEEAF
+396 AERQNSEKAF

-413 SNGDQKINWTIGA
+413 SNGDQNVDWTIGA
-426 FYMDQDASA
+426 FYMDQEASA

-480 FDWTHDREFT
+480 FDWTHDRAFT

-495 GEVTWKLSDTLSA
+495 GEVTWNLSEKLAA
-508 TLGARYFDNEDR
+508 TVGARYFDNEDK
-520 VTSQTSFPIWYA
+520 VTSQTSFPIFYV
-532 YNPVVEDTQK
+532 YNPTIEDTQE

-555 YDDDTMVYGTISE
+555 YSETTMVYGTISE

-578 PVRPDVN
+578 PVRPDESF
-585 YPNDPEWSS
+585 PNDPEWSS
-594 FSSDTVLNYE
+594 FGSDTVMNYE
-604 VGIKGQLDKI
+604 VGIKSQLDRL
-614 NYTIAA
+614 NYTMSA

-646 SAASTGLETEFNW
+646 SASSKGIETEFNW
-659 AVSNSV
+659 ALSDAI
-665 TLFGGYTYVDASL
+665 TMFGGYTYVDASL
-678 TNDLY
+678 SNDLY

-691 TGKSELRA
+691 SGKSELRA
-699 TDGAQLPGTAENTI
+699 TNGAQLPGTPKNTI
-713 NIGAKHETVLDN
+713 NIGAKHEQILDS
-725 GLLLVSRID
+725 GLLLITRVD
-734 GYYQSEVENSILN
+734 GYYQSDVENSILN
-747 IDPDWAATLG
+747 IDPDWATTLD
-757 GFHLWF
+757 GFDLWF
-763 MSTTLVGD
+763 MSTTLVAD

-801 ANGFYGTGQKDF
+801 VNGFYGTGQKDF
-813 ITAPRTITLKT
+813 ITAPRTITLKA